1 MKNLVNKMFDFVN
14 KFLLIFT
21 IICFSISLIGAIFF
35 YVNRS
40 YNYLNPV
47 VLILGSIIYLL
58 LLIKLYK
65 FIIKLDEKKKR
76 IIVGILLG
84 LQFVLLIVSSYIIS
98 SIPQVDLIHVLTEI
112 NSLNDTGTILN
123 NTYYSV
129 YPNNRFLL
137 IILYGLQKIIPIS
150 NQILF
155 SLLGTICISVM
166 SLFTYKTVNKVW
178 DINKGLLSLFI
189 CVLSP
194 IFYLYVS
201 YYYTDVLM
209 LPFASTLLYLIVKT
223 KNEENLKFNV
233 LYGLLIGIIA
243 IIGYKIRAVII
254 FILVAYFV
262 YLIFIKKILIV
273 LKKFVPIIIGAIL
286 TITCISTI
294 ENNFFTNVNVDKE
307 FPMTHWI
314 MMGVNEKSNGYYSQ
328 DDYNLSSSASNV
340 SERTDLNIKEIKNR
354 LSDLGL
360 FGTVKLL
367 VVKLVSVWGKG
378 DYSYQKYLEL
388 VNNFNP
394 SYRYLLED
402 KNIFINYLL
411 QFSKIVV
418 IFMAI
423 ISLINIYKS
432 GKKSIIAISLFA
444 AVFFYLVWE
453 VCPRYGLSFLP
464 WLILI
469 GTCSYDTLNI
479 NYEKFKFYKY
489 FKWIILALTLALFA
503 FGFNKYTGI
512 SYKENMVAKDS
523 VSKAKYI
530 SLNKEMVITQT
541 LDLYDTFN
549 KIRLKFRFN
558 EIEENTTYKLELLNQ
573 LNEILYKQEF
583 KTNELKNNKYT
594 VFNLDKTYEKGKY
607 IIKLSSDSSSNLE
620 VYVAYKEKFDY
631 YPDGILEVNGKE
643 ETGDLMF
650 EVVNNEE
657 REIYTYLEYVTI
669 MILTLGMEVI
679 VLFRKKEEVNEEK

>member
-1 MKNLVNKMFDFVN
+1 MKNLVNKMFNFVN

-35 YVNRS
+35 YTNRS
-40 YNYLNPV
+40 YDYLNPL
-47 VLILGSIIYLL
+47 VLIVGSIVYLL

-65 FIIKLDEKKKR
+65 VIIKLDDKKKK

-84 LQFVLLIVSSYIIS
+84 LQFILLLISAFVIS
-98 SIPQVDLIHVLTEI
+98 SIPQVDLIHILTEI
-112 NSLNDTGTILN
+112 NSLNDTGSILN
-123 NTYYSV
+123 SVYYSV

-155 SLLGTICISVM
+155 SLLSTICISVM
-166 SLFTYKTVNKVW
+166 SLFTYKTVNKVLNL
-178 DINKGLLSLFI
+178 NKGLLSLFI

-209 LPFASTLLYLIVKT
+209 LPFASILIYLIVKT
-223 KNEENLKFNV
+223 KDEKNLKSNV

-243 IIGYKIRAVII
+243 IIGYKIRAVAI

-262 YLIFIKKILIV
+262 YLIFTKKILIV
-273 LKKFVPIIIGAIL
+273 LKKFAPIIIGAIL
-286 TITCISTI
+286 TITCIDTI
-294 ENNFFTNVNVDKE
+294 ENKFFTNVNVDKE

-314 MMGVNEKSNGYYSQ
+314 MMGVNEKSYGYYSQ

-354 LSDLGL
+354 LSDLGP

-388 VNNFNP
+388 VNDFNP
-394 SYRYLLED
+394 SYSYLLED
-402 KNIFINYLL
+402 KNIVINYLL

-418 IFMAI
+418 MFMAI

-432 GKKSIIAISLFA
+432 GKKSIIAISLFG

-469 GTCSYDTLNI
+469 GTCSYDTLNT

-489 FKWIILALTLALFA
+489 FKCIILVLTLALFA
-503 FGFNKYTGI
+503 FSFNKYTGI
-512 SYKENMVAKDS
+512 SYKENIVAKDS
-523 VSKAKYI
+523 VTNVKYI
-530 SLNKEMVITQT
+530 SLNKEAVITQT
-541 LDLYDTFN
+541 LDLYDSFN
-549 KIRLKFRFN
+549 KIRLKFKVN
-558 EIEENTTYKLELLNQ
+558 EIDDATYKLELITK
-573 LNEILYKQEF
+573 NEVVYEKEF
-583 KTNELKNNKYT
+583 KKNDLKDKKYT
-594 VFNLDKTYEKGKY
+594 DFYLDKTYEGGSY
-607 IIKLSSDSSSNLE
+607 TLRLSSDSTSDLE
-620 VYVAYKEKFDY
+620 VYIAYKEKFDY
-631 YPDGILEVNGKE
+631 YPNGILEVNKKE

-657 REIYTYLEYVTI
+657 RGIYTYLEYMTI

>member
-1 MKNLVNKMFDFVN
+1 MKNLVNKMFNFVN

-35 YVNRS
+35 YTNRS
-40 YNYLNPV
+40 YDYLNPL
-47 VLILGSIIYLL
+47 VLIVGSIVYLL

-65 FIIKLDEKKKR
+65 VIIKLDDKKKK

-84 LQFVLLIVSSYIIS
+84 LQFILLLISAFVIS
-98 SIPQVDLIHVLTEI
+98 SIPQVDLIHILTEI
-112 NSLNDTGTILN
+112 NSLNDTGSILN
-123 NTYYSV
+123 NVYYSV

-155 SLLGTICISVM
+155 SLLSTICISVM
-166 SLFTYKTVNKVW
+166 SLFTYKTVNKVL
-178 DINKGLLSLFI
+178 DLNKGLLSLFI

-209 LPFASTLLYLIVKT
+209 LPFASILIYLIVKT
-223 KNEENLKFNV
+223 KDEKNLKSNV

-243 IIGYKIRAVII
+243 IIGYKIRAVAI

-262 YLIFIKKILIV
+262 YLIFTKKILIV
-273 LKKFVPIIIGAIL
+273 LKKFAPIIIGAIL
-286 TITCISTI
+286 TITCIDTI
-294 ENNFFTNVNVDKE
+294 ENKFFTNVNVDKE

-314 MMGVNEKSNGYYSQ
+314 MMGVNEKSYGYYSQ

-354 LSDLGL
+354 LSDLGP

-388 VNNFNP
+388 VNDFNP
-394 SYRYLLED
+394 SYSYLLED
-402 KNIFINYLL
+402 KNIVINYLL

-418 IFMAI
+418 MFMAI

-432 GKKSIIAISLFA
+432 GKKSIIAISLFG

-469 GTCSYDTLNI
+469 GTCSYDTLNT

-489 FKWIILALTLALFA
+489 FKCIILVLTLALFA
-503 FGFNKYTGI
+503 FSFNKYTGI
-512 SYKENMVAKDS
+512 SYKENIVAKDS
-523 VSKAKYI
+523 VNNVKYI
-530 SLNKEMVITQT
+530 SLNKEAVITQT
-541 LDLYDTFN
+541 LDLYDSFN
-549 KIRLKFRFN
+549 KIRLKFKVN
-558 EIEENTTYKLELLNQ
+558 EIDDATYKLELITK
-573 LNEILYKQEF
+573 NEVVYEKDF
-583 KTNELKNNKYT
+583 KKNDLEDKKYT
-594 VFNLDKTYEKGKY
+594 DFYLDKTYEGGSY
-607 IIKLSSDSSSNLE
+607 TVRLSSDSTSDLE
-620 VYVAYKEKFDY
+620 VYIAYKEKFDY
-631 YPDGILEVNGKE
+631 YPNGILEVNKKE

-657 REIYTYLEYVTI
+657 RGIYTYLEYMTI

>member
-1 MKNLVNKMFDFVN
+1 MKNLVNKMFNFVN

-35 YVNRS
+35 YTNRS
-40 YNYLNPV
+40 YDYLNPL
-47 VLILGSIIYLL
+47 VLIVGSIVYLL

-65 FIIKLDEKKKR
+65 VIIKLDDKKKK

-84 LQFVLLIVSSYIIS
+84 LQFILLLISAFVIS
-98 SIPQVDLIHVLTEI
+98 SIPQVDLIHILTEI
-112 NSLNDTGTILN
+112 NSLNDTGSILN
-123 NTYYSV
+123 SVYYSV

-155 SLLGTICISVM
+155 SLLSTICISVM
-166 SLFTYKTVNKVW
+166 SLFTYKTVNKVLNL
-178 DINKGLLSLFI
+178 NKGLLSLFI

-209 LPFASTLLYLIVKT
+209 LPFASILIYLIVKT
-223 KNEENLKFNV
+223 KDEKNLKSNV

-243 IIGYKIRAVII
+243 IIGYKIRAVAI

-262 YLIFIKKILIV
+262 YLIFTKKILIV
-273 LKKFVPIIIGAIL
+273 LKKFAPIIIGAIL
-286 TITCISTI
+286 TITCIGTI
-294 ENNFFTNVNVDKE
+294 ENKFFTNVNVDKE

-314 MMGVNEKSNGYYSQ
+314 MMGVNEKSYGYYSE

-354 LSDLGL
+354 LSDLGP

-388 VNNFNP
+388 VNDFNP
-394 SYRYLLED
+394 SYSYLLED
-402 KNIFINYLL
+402 KNIVINYLL

-418 IFMAI
+418 MFMAI

-432 GKKSIIAISLFA
+432 GKKSIIAISLFG

-469 GTCSYDTLNI
+469 GTCSYDTLNT

-489 FKWIILALTLALFA
+489 FKCIILVLTLALFA
-503 FGFNKYTGI
+503 FSFNKYTGI
-512 SYKENMVAKDS
+512 SYKENIVAKDS
-523 VSKAKYI
+523 VTNVKYI
-530 SLNKEMVITQT
+530 SLNKEAVITQT
-541 LDLYDTFN
+541 LDLYDSFN
-549 KIRLKFRFN
+549 KIRLKFKVN
-558 EIEENTTYKLELLNQ
+558 EIDDATYKLELITK
-573 LNEILYKQEF
+573 NEVVYEKDF
-583 KTNELKNNKYT
+583 KKNDLEDKKYT
-594 VFNLDKTYEKGKY
+594 DFYLDKTYEGGSY
-607 IIKLSSDSSSNLE
+607 TVRLSSDSTSDLE
-620 VYVAYKEKFDY
+620 VYIAYKEKFDY
-631 YPDGILEVNGKE
+631 YPNGILEVNKKE

-657 REIYTYLEYVTI
+657 RGIYTYLEYMTI

>member
-1 MKNLVNKMFDFVN
+1 MKNLVNKMFNFIN

-21 IICFSISLIGAIFF
+21 IICFSVSLIGAIFF
-35 YVNRS
+35 YTNRS
-40 YNYLNPV
+40 YDYLNPL
-47 VLILGSIIYLL
+47 VLIVGSIVYLL

-65 FIIKLDEKKKR
+65 VIIKLDDKKKK

-84 LQFVLLIVSSYIIS
+84 LQFILLLISAFVIS
-98 SIPQVDLIHVLTEI
+98 SIPQVDLIHILTEI
-112 NSLNDTGTILN
+112 NSLNDTGSILN
-123 NTYYSV
+123 SVYYSV

-137 IILYGLQKIIPIS
+137 IILYGLQEIIPIS

-155 SLLGTICISVM
+155 SLLSTICISVM
-166 SLFTYKTVNKVW
+166 SLFTYKTVNKVLNL
-178 DINKGLLSLFI
+178 NKGLLSLFI

-209 LPFASTLLYLIVKT
+209 LPFASILIYLIVKT
-223 KNEENLKFNV
+223 KDEKNLKSNV

-243 IIGYKIRAVII
+243 IIGYKIRAVAI

-262 YLIFIKKILIV
+262 YLIFTKKILIV
-273 LKKFVPIIIGAIL
+273 LKKFAPIIIGAIL
-286 TITCISTI
+286 TITCIDTI
-294 ENNFFTNVNVDKE
+294 ENKFFTNVNVDKE

-314 MMGVNEKSNGYYSQ
+314 MMGVNEKSYGYYSQ

-354 LSDLGL
+354 LSDLGP

-394 SYRYLLED
+394 SYSYLLED
-402 KNIFINYLL
+402 KNIVINYLL

-418 IFMAI
+418 MFMAI

-432 GKKSIIAISLFA
+432 GKKSIIAISLFG

-469 GTCSYDTLNI
+469 GTCSYDTLNT

-489 FKWIILALTLALFA
+489 FKCIILVLTLALFA
-503 FGFNKYTGI
+503 FSFNKYTGI
-512 SYKENMVAKDS
+512 SYKENIVAKDS
-523 VSKAKYI
+523 VTKVKYI
-530 SLNKEMVITQT
+530 SLNKEAVITQT
-541 LDLYDTFN
+541 VDLYDNFN
-549 KIRLKFRFN
+549 KIRLKFKVN
-558 EIEENTTYKLELLNQ
+558 EIDDATYKLELITK
-573 LNEILYKQEF
+573 NEVVYEKDF
-583 KTNELKNNKYT
+583 KKNDLKDKKYT
-594 VFNLDKTYEKGKY
+594 DFYLDKTYEGGSY
-607 IIKLSSDSSSNLE
+607 TVRLSSDSASDLE
-620 VYVAYKEKFDY
+620 VYIAYKEKFDY
-631 YPDGILEVNGKE
+631 YPNGILEVNEKE

-657 REIYTYLEYVTI
+657 RGIYTYLEYMTI

>member
-1 MKNLVNKMFDFVN
+1 MKNLVNKMFNFVN

-35 YVNRS
+35 YTNRS
-40 YNYLNPV
+40 YDYLNPL
-47 VLILGSIIYLL
+47 VLIVGSIVYLL

-65 FIIKLDEKKKR
+65 VIIKLDDKKKK

-84 LQFVLLIVSSYIIS
+84 LQFILLLISAFVIS
-98 SIPQVDLIHVLTEI
+98 SIPQVDLIHILTEI
-112 NSLNDTGTILN
+112 NSLNDTGSILN
-123 NTYYSV
+123 SVYYSV

-155 SLLGTICISVM
+155 SLLSTICISVM
-166 SLFTYKTVNKVW
+166 SLFTYKTVNKVLNL
-178 DINKGLLSLFI
+178 NKGLLSLFI

-209 LPFASTLLYLIVKT
+209 LPFASILIYLIVKT
-223 KNEENLKFNV
+223 KDEKNLKSNV

-243 IIGYKIRAVII
+243 IIGYKIRAVAI

-262 YLIFIKKILIV
+262 YLIFTKKILIV
-273 LKKFVPIIIGAIL
+273 LKKFAPIIIGAIL
-286 TITCISTI
+286 TITCIDTI
-294 ENNFFTNVNVDKE
+294 ENKFFTNVNVDKE

-314 MMGVNEKSNGYYSQ
+314 MMGVNEKSYGYYSQ

-354 LSDLGL
+354 LSDLGP

-388 VNNFNP
+388 VNDFNP
-394 SYRYLLED
+394 SYSYLLED
-402 KNIFINYLL
+402 KNIVINYLL

-418 IFMAI
+418 MFMAI

-432 GKKSIIAISLFA
+432 GKKSIIAISLFG

-469 GTCSYDTLNI
+469 GTCSYDTLNT

-489 FKWIILALTLALFA
+489 FKCIILVLTLALFA
-503 FGFNKYTGI
+503 FSFNKYTGI
-512 SYKENMVAKDS
+512 SYKENIVAKDS
-523 VSKAKYI
+523 VTNVKYI
-530 SLNKEMVITQT
+530 SLNKEAVITQT
-541 LDLYDTFN
+541 LDLYDSFN
-549 KIRLKFRFN
+549 KIRLKFKVN
-558 EIEENTTYKLELLNQ
+558 EIDDATYKLELITK
-573 LNEILYKQEF
+573 NEVVYEKDF
-583 KTNELKNNKYT
+583 KKNDLEDKKYT
-594 VFNLDKTYEKGKY
+594 DFYLDKTYEGGSY
-607 IIKLSSDSSSNLE
+607 TLRLSSDSTSDLE
-620 VYVAYKEKFDY
+620 VYIAYKEKFDY
-631 YPDGILEVNGKE
+631 YPNGILEVNKKE

-657 REIYTYLEYVTI
+657 RGIYTYLEYMTI

>member
-1 MKNLVNKMFDFVN
+1 MKNLVNKMFNFVN

-35 YVNRS
+35 YTNRS
-40 YNYLNPV
+40 YDYLNPL
-47 VLILGSIIYLL
+47 VLIVGSIVYLL

-65 FIIKLDEKKKR
+65 VIIKLDDKKKK

-84 LQFVLLIVSSYIIS
+84 LQFILLLISAFVIS
-98 SIPQVDLIHVLTEI
+98 SIPQVDLIHILTEI
-112 NSLNDTGTILN
+112 NSLNDTGSILN
-123 NTYYSV
+123 SVYYSV

-137 IILYGLQKIIPIS
+137 IILYGLQKIIPIG

-155 SLLGTICISVM
+155 SLLSTICISVM

-178 DINKGLLSLFI
+178 DLNKGLLSLFI

-209 LPFASTLLYLIVKT
+209 LPFASILIYLIVKT
-223 KNEENLKFNV
+223 KDEKNLKSNV

-243 IIGYKIRAVII
+243 IIGYKIRAVAI

-262 YLIFIKKILIV
+262 YLIFTKKILIV
-273 LKKFVPIIIGAIL
+273 LKKFAPIIIGAIL
-286 TITCISTI
+286 TITCIGTI
-294 ENNFFTNVNVDKE
+294 ENKFFTNVNIDKE

-314 MMGVNEKSNGYYSQ
+314 MMGVNEKSDGYYSQ

-340 SERTDLNIKEIKNR
+340 SERKDLNIKEIKNR
-354 LSDLGL
+354 LSDLGP

-388 VNNFNP
+388 VNDFNP
-394 SYRYLLED
+394 SYSYLLED
-402 KNIFINYLL
+402 KNIVINYLL

-418 IFMAI
+418 MFMAI

-432 GKKSIIAISLFA
+432 GKKSIIAISLFG

-469 GTCSYDTLNI
+469 GTCSYDTLNT

-489 FKWIILALTLALFA
+489 FKCIILVLTLALFA
-503 FGFNKYTGI
+503 FSFNKYTGI
-512 SYKENMVAKDS
+512 SYKENIVAKDS
-523 VSKAKYI
+523 VTNVKYI
-530 SLNKEMVITQT
+530 SLNKEAMITQT
-541 LDLYDTFN
+541 LDLYDSFN
-549 KIRLKFRFN
+549 KIRLKFKVN
-558 EIEENTTYKLELLNQ
+558 EIDDATYKLELITK
-573 LNEILYKQEF
+573 NEVVYEKDF
-583 KTNELKNNKYT
+583 KKNDLKDKKYT
-594 VFNLDKTYEKGKY
+594 DFYLDKTYEGGSY
-607 IIKLSSDSSSNLE
+607 TVRLSSDSTSDLE
-620 VYVAYKEKFDY
+620 VYIAYKEKFDY
-631 YPDGILEVNGKE
+631 YPNGILEVNKKE

-657 REIYTYLEYVTI
+657 RGIYTYLEYMTI

>member
-1 MKNLVNKMFDFVN
+1 MKNLVNKMFNFVN

-35 YVNRS
+35 YTNRS
-40 YNYLNPV
+40 YDYLNPL
-47 VLILGSIIYLL
+47 VLIVGSIVYLL

-65 FIIKLDEKKKR
+65 VIIKLDDKKKK

-84 LQFVLLIVSSYIIS
+84 LQFILLLISAFVIS
-98 SIPQVDLIHVLTEI
+98 SIPQVDLIHILTEI
-112 NSLNDTGTILN
+112 NSLNDTGSILN
-123 NTYYSV
+123 SVYYSV

-155 SLLGTICISVM
+155 SLLSTICISVM
-166 SLFTYKTVNKVW
+166 SLFTYKTVNKVLNL
-178 DINKGLLSLFI
+178 NKGLLSLFI

-201 YYYTDVLM
+201 YSYTDVLM
-209 LPFASTLLYLIVKT
+209 LPFASILIYLIVKT
-223 KNEENLKFNV
+223 KDEKNLKSNV

-243 IIGYKIRAVII
+243 IIGYKIRAVAI

-262 YLIFIKKILIV
+262 YLIFTKKILIV
-273 LKKFVPIIIGAIL
+273 LKKFAPIIIGAIL
-286 TITCISTI
+286 TITCIDTI
-294 ENNFFTNVNVDKE
+294 ENKFFTNVNVDKE

-314 MMGVNEKSNGYYSQ
+314 MMGVNEKSYGYYSQ

-354 LSDLGL
+354 LSDLGP

-388 VNNFNP
+388 VNDFNP
-394 SYRYLLED
+394 SYSYLLED
-402 KNIFINYLL
+402 KNIVINYLL

-418 IFMAI
+418 MFMAI

-432 GKKSIIAISLFA
+432 GKKSIIAISLFG

-469 GTCSYDTLNI
+469 GTCSYDTLNT

-489 FKWIILALTLALFA
+489 FKCIILVLTLALFA
-503 FGFNKYTGI
+503 FSFNKYTGI
-512 SYKENMVAKDS
+512 SYKENIVAKDS
-523 VSKAKYI
+523 VTNVKYI
-530 SLNKEMVITQT
+530 SLNKEAVITQT
-541 LDLYDTFN
+541 LDLYDSFN
-549 KIRLKFRFN
+549 KIRLKFKVN
-558 EIEENTTYKLELLNQ
+558 EIDDATYKLELITK
-573 LNEILYKQEF
+573 NEVVYEKDF
-583 KTNELKNNKYT
+583 KKNDLKNKKYT
-594 VFNLDKTYEKGKY
+594 DFYLDKTYEGGSY
-607 IIKLSSDSSSNLE
+607 TLRLSSDSTSDLE
-620 VYVAYKEKFDY
+620 VYIAYKEKFDY
-631 YPDGILEVNGKE
+631 YPNGILEVNKKE

-657 REIYTYLEYVTI
+657 RGIYTYLEYMTI

>member
-1 MKNLVNKMFDFVN
+1 MKNLVNKMFNFIN

-21 IICFSISLIGAIFF
+21 IICFSVSLIGAIFF
-35 YVNRS
+35 YTNRS
-40 YNYLNPV
+40 YDYLNPL
-47 VLILGSIIYLL
+47 VLIVGSIVYLL

-65 FIIKLDEKKKR
+65 VIIKLDDKKKK

-84 LQFVLLIVSSYIIS
+84 LQFILLLISAFVIS
-98 SIPQVDLIHVLTEI
+98 SIPQVDLIHILTEI
-112 NSLNDTGTILN
+112 NSLNDTGSILN
-123 NTYYSV
+123 SVYYSV

-155 SLLGTICISVM
+155 SLLSTICISVM
-166 SLFTYKTVNKVW
+166 SLFTYKTVNKVLNL
-178 DINKGLLSLFI
+178 NKGLLSLFI

-209 LPFASTLLYLIVKT
+209 LPFASILIYLIVKT
-223 KNEENLKFNV
+223 KDEKNLKSNV

-243 IIGYKIRAVII
+243 IIGYKIRAVAI

-262 YLIFIKKILIV
+262 YLIFTKKILIV
-273 LKKFVPIIIGAIL
+273 LKKFAPIIIGAIL
-286 TITCISTI
+286 TITCIDTI
-294 ENNFFTNVNVDKE
+294 ENKFFTNVNVDKE

-314 MMGVNEKSNGYYSQ
+314 MMGVNEKSYGYYSQ

-354 LSDLGL
+354 LSDLGP

-388 VNNFNP
+388 VNDFNP
-394 SYRYLLED
+394 SYSYLLED
-402 KNIFINYLL
+402 KNIVINYLL

-418 IFMAI
+418 MFMAI

-432 GKKSIIAISLFA
+432 GKKSIIAISLFG

-469 GTCSYDTLNI
+469 GTCSYDTLNT

-489 FKWIILALTLALFA
+489 FKCIILVLTLALFA
-503 FGFNKYTGI
+503 FSFNKYTGI
-512 SYKENMVAKDS
+512 SYKENIVAKDS
-523 VSKAKYI
+523 VTNVKYI
-530 SLNKEMVITQT
+530 SLNKEAVITQT
-541 LDLYDTFN
+541 LDLYDSFN
-549 KIRLKFRFN
+549 KIRLKFKVN
-558 EIEENTTYKLELLNQ
+558 EIDDATYKLELITK
-573 LNEILYKQEF
+573 NEVVYEKDF
-583 KTNELKNNKYT
+583 KKNDLKDKKYT
-594 VFNLDKTYEKGKY
+594 DFYLDKTYEGGSY
-607 IIKLSSDSSSNLE
+607 TLRLSSDSTSDLE
-620 VYVAYKEKFDY
+620 VYIAYKEKFDY
-631 YPDGILEVNGKE
+631 YPNGILEVNKKE

-657 REIYTYLEYVTI
+657 RGIYTYLEYMTI
-669 MILTLGMEVI
+669 MILTLSMEVI

>member
-1 MKNLVNKMFDFVN
+1 MKNLVNKMFNFVN

-35 YVNRS
+35 YTNRS
-40 YNYLNPV
+40 YDYLNPL
-47 VLILGSIIYLL
+47 VLIVGSIVYLL

-65 FIIKLDEKKKR
+65 VIIKLDDKKKK

-84 LQFVLLIVSSYIIS
+84 LQFILLLISAFVIS
-98 SIPQVDLIHVLTEI
+98 SIPQVDLIHILTEI
-112 NSLNDTGTILN
+112 NSLNDTGSILN
-123 NTYYSV
+123 SVYYSV

-155 SLLGTICISVM
+155 SLLSTICISVM

-178 DINKGLLSLFI
+178 DLNKGLLSLFI

-209 LPFASTLLYLIVKT
+209 LPFASILIYLIVKT
-223 KNEENLKFNV
+223 KDEKNLKSNV
-233 LYGLLIGIIA
+233 LYGILIGIIA
-243 IIGYKIRAVII
+243 IIGYKIRAVAI

-262 YLIFIKKILIV
+262 YLIFTKKILIV
-273 LKKFVPIIIGAIL
+273 LKKFAPIIIGAIL
-286 TITCISTI
+286 TITCIGTI
-294 ENNFFTNVNVDKE
+294 ENKFFTNVNVDKE

-314 MMGVNEKSNGYYSQ
+314 MMGVNEKSYGYYSQ

-354 LSDLGL
+354 LSDLGP

-388 VNNFNP
+388 VNDFNP
-394 SYRYLLED
+394 SYSYLLED
-402 KNIFINYLL
+402 KNIVINYLL

-418 IFMAI
+418 MFMAI

-432 GKKSIIAISLFA
+432 GKKSIIAISLFG

-469 GTCSYDTLNI
+469 GTCSYDTLNT

-489 FKWIILALTLALFA
+489 FKCIILVLTLALFA
-503 FGFNKYTGI
+503 FSFNKYTGI
-512 SYKENMVAKDS
+512 SYKENIVAKDS
-523 VSKAKYI
+523 VTNVKYI
-530 SLNKEMVITQT
+530 SLNKEAVITQT
-541 LDLYDTFN
+541 LDLYDSFN
-549 KIRLKFRFN
+549 KIRLKFKVN
-558 EIEENTTYKLELLNQ
+558 EIDDATYKLELITK
-573 LNEILYKQEF
+573 NEVVYEKDF
-583 KTNELKNNKYT
+583 KKNDLKNKKYT
-594 VFNLDKTYEKGKY
+594 DFYLDKTYEGGSY
-607 IIKLSSDSSSNLE
+607 TLRLSSDSTSDLE
-620 VYVAYKEKFDY
+620 VYIAYKEKFDY
-631 YPDGILEVNGKE
+631 YPNGILEVNKKE

-657 REIYTYLEYVTI
+657 RGIYTYLEYMTI

>member
-1 MKNLVNKMFDFVN
+1 MKNLVNKMFNFVN

-35 YVNRS
+35 YTNRS
-40 YNYLNPV
+40 YDYLNPL
-47 VLILGSIIYLL
+47 VLIVGSIVYLL

-65 FIIKLDEKKKR
+65 VIIKLDDKKKK

-84 LQFVLLIVSSYIIS
+84 LQFILLLISAFVIS
-98 SIPQVDLIHVLTEI
+98 SIPQVDLIHILTEI
-112 NSLNDTGTILN
+112 NSLNDTGSILN
-123 NTYYSV
+123 SVYYSV

-155 SLLGTICISVM
+155 SLLSTICISVM

-178 DINKGLLSLFI
+178 DLNKGLLSLFI

-209 LPFASTLLYLIVKT
+209 LPFASILIYLIVKT
-223 KNEENLKFNV
+223 KDEKNLKSNV

-243 IIGYKIRAVII
+243 IIGYKIRAVAI

-262 YLIFIKKILIV
+262 YLIFTKKILIV
-273 LKKFVPIIIGAIL
+273 LKKFAPIIIGTIL
-286 TITCISTI
+286 TITCIDTI
-294 ENNFFTNVNVDKE
+294 ENKFFTNVNVDKE

-314 MMGVNEKSNGYYSQ
+314 MMGVNEKSYGYYSQ

-354 LSDLGL
+354 LSDLGP

-388 VNNFNP
+388 VNDFNP
-394 SYRYLLED
+394 SYSYLLED
-402 KNIFINYLL
+402 KNIVINYLL

-418 IFMAI
+418 MFMAI

-432 GKKSIIAISLFA
+432 GKKSIIAISLFG

-469 GTCSYDTLNI
+469 GTCSYDTLNT

-489 FKWIILALTLALFA
+489 FKCIILVLTLALFA
-503 FGFNKYTGI
+503 FSFNKYTGI
-512 SYKENMVAKDS
+512 SYKENIVAKDS
-523 VSKAKYI
+523 VTNVKYI
-530 SLNKEMVITQT
+530 SLNKEAVITQT
-541 LDLYDTFN
+541 LDLYDSFN
-549 KIRLKFRFN
+549 KIRLKFKVN
-558 EIEENTTYKLELLNQ
+558 EIDDATYKLELITK
-573 LNEILYKQEF
+573 NEVVYEKDF
-583 KTNELKNNKYT
+583 KKNDLKDKKYT
-594 VFNLDKTYEKGKY
+594 DFYLDKTYECGSY
-607 IIKLSSDSSSNLE
+607 TVRLSSDSTSDLE
-620 VYVAYKEKFDY
+620 VYIAYKEKFDY
-631 YPDGILEVNGKE
+631 YPNGILEVNKKE

-657 REIYTYLEYVTI
+657 RGIYTYLEYMTI

>member
-1 MKNLVNKMFDFVN
+1 MKNLVNKMFNFVN

-35 YVNRS
+35 YTNRS
-40 YNYLNPV
+40 YDYLNPL
-47 VLILGSIIYLL
+47 VLIVGSIVYLL

-65 FIIKLDEKKKR
+65 IIIKLDDKKKK

-84 LQFVLLIVSSYIIS
+84 LQFILLLISAFVIS
-98 SIPQVDLIHVLTEI
+98 SIPQVDLIHILTEI
-112 NSLNDTGTILN
+112 NSLNDTGSILN
-123 NTYYSV
+123 SVYYSV

-155 SLLGTICISVM
+155 SLLSTICISVM
-166 SLFTYKTVNKVW
+166 SLFTYKTVNKVL
-178 DINKGLLSLFI
+178 DLNKGLLSLFI

-209 LPFASTLLYLIVKT
+209 LPFASILIYLIVKT
-223 KNEENLKFNV
+223 KDEKNLKSNV

-243 IIGYKIRAVII
+243 IIGYKIRAVAI
-254 FILVAYFV
+254 FILLAYFV
-262 YLIFIKKILIV
+262 YLIFTKKILIV
-273 LKKFVPIIIGAIL
+273 LKKFAPIIIGAIL
-286 TITCISTI
+286 TITCIGTI
-294 ENNFFTNVNVDKE
+294 ENKFFTNVNVDKE

-314 MMGVNEKSNGYYSQ
+314 MMGVNEKSYGYYSQ

-354 LSDLGL
+354 LSDLGPS
-360 FGTVKLL
+360 GTVKLL

-388 VNNFNP
+388 VNDFNP
-394 SYRYLLED
+394 SYSYLLED
-402 KNIFINYLL
+402 KNIVINYLL

-418 IFMAI
+418 MFMAI

-432 GKKSIIAISLFA
+432 GKKSIIAISLFG

-469 GTCSYDTLNI
+469 GTCSYDTLNT

-489 FKWIILALTLALFA
+489 FKCIILVLTLALFA
-503 FGFNKYTGI
+503 FSFNKYTGI
-512 SYKENMVAKDS
+512 SYKENIVAKDS
-523 VSKAKYI
+523 VTNVKYI
-530 SLNKEMVITQT
+530 SLNKEAVITQT
-541 LDLYDTFN
+541 LDLYDSFN
-549 KIRLKFRFN
+549 KIRLKFKVN
-558 EIEENTTYKLELLNQ
+558 EIDDATYKLELITK
-573 LNEILYKQEF
+573 NEVVYEKDF
-583 KTNELKNNKYT
+583 KKNDLEDKKYT
-594 VFNLDKTYEKGKY
+594 DFYLDKTYEGGSY
-607 IIKLSSDSSSNLE
+607 TLRLSSDSTSDLE
-620 VYVAYKEKFDY
+620 VYIAYKEKFDY
-631 YPDGILEVNGKE
+631 YPNGILEVNKKE

-657 REIYTYLEYVTI
+657 RGIYTYLEYMTI

>member
-1 MKNLVNKMFDFVN
+1 MKNLVNKMFNFIN

-35 YVNRS
+35 YTNRS
-40 YNYLNPV
+40 YDYLNPL
-47 VLILGSIIYLL
+47 VLIVGSIVYLL

-65 FIIKLDEKKKR
+65 VIIKLDDKKKK

-84 LQFVLLIVSSYIIS
+84 LQFILLLISAFVIS
-98 SIPQVDLIHVLTEI
+98 SIPQVDLIHILTEI
-112 NSLNDTGTILN
+112 NSLNDTGSILN
-123 NTYYSV
+123 SVYYSV

-155 SLLGTICISVM
+155 SLLSTICISVM
-166 SLFTYKTVNKVW
+166 SLFTYKTVNKVLNL
-178 DINKGLLSLFI
+178 NKGLLSLFI

-209 LPFASTLLYLIVKT
+209 LPFASILIYLIVKT
-223 KNEENLKFNV
+223 KDEKNLKSNV

-243 IIGYKIRAVII
+243 IIGYKIRAVAI

-262 YLIFIKKILIV
+262 YLIFTKKILIV
-273 LKKFVPIIIGAIL
+273 LKKFAPIIIGAIL
-286 TITCISTI
+286 TITCIDTI
-294 ENNFFTNVNVDKE
+294 ENKFFTNVNVDKE

-314 MMGVNEKSNGYYSQ
+314 MMGVNEKSYGYYSQ

-354 LSDLGL
+354 LSDLGP

-388 VNNFNP
+388 VNDFNP
-394 SYRYLLED
+394 SYSYLLED
-402 KNIFINYLL
+402 KNIVINYLL

-418 IFMAI
+418 MFMAI

-432 GKKSIIAISLFA
+432 GKKSIIAISLFG

-469 GTCSYDTLNI
+469 GTCSYDTLNT

-489 FKWIILALTLALFA
+489 FKCIILVLTLALFA
-503 FGFNKYTGI
+503 FSFNKYTGI
-512 SYKENMVAKDS
+512 SYKENIVAKDS
-523 VSKAKYI
+523 VTNVKYI
-530 SLNKEMVITQT
+530 SLNKEAVITQT
-541 LDLYDTFN
+541 LDLYDSFN
-549 KIRLKFRFN
+549 KIRLKFKVN
-558 EIEENTTYKLELLNQ
+558 EIDDATYKLELITK
-573 LNEILYKQEF
+573 NEVVYEKDF
-583 KTNELKNNKYT
+583 KKNDLKDKKYT
-594 VFNLDKTYEKGKY
+594 DFYLDKTYEGGSY
-607 IIKLSSDSSSNLE
+607 TVRLSSDSTSDLE
-620 VYVAYKEKFDY
+620 VYIAYKEKFDY
-631 YPDGILEVNGKE
+631 YPNGILEVNKKE

-657 REIYTYLEYVTI
+657 RGIYTYLEYMTI

>member
-1 MKNLVNKMFDFVN
+1 MKNLVNKMFNFVN

-35 YVNRS
+35 YINRS
-40 YNYLNPV
+40 YDYLNPL
-47 VLILGSIIYLL
+47 VLIVGSIVYLL

-65 FIIKLDEKKKR
+65 VIIKLDDKKKK

-84 LQFVLLIVSSYIIS
+84 LQFVLLLISTFVIS
-98 SIPQVDLIHVLTEI
+98 SIPQVDLIHILTEI
-112 NSLNDTGTILN
+112 NSLNDTGSILN
-123 NTYYSV
+123 NVYYSV

-155 SLLGTICISVM
+155 SLLSTICISVM

-178 DINKGLLSLFI
+178 DLNKGLLSLFI

-194 IFYLYVS
+194 IFYLYAS

-209 LPFASTLLYLIVKT
+209 LPFASILIYLIVKT
-223 KNEENLKFNV
+223 KDEKNLKSNV
-233 LYGLLIGIIA
+233 LYGSLIGIIA
-243 IIGYKIRAVII
+243 IIGYKIRAVAI

-262 YLIFIKKILIV
+262 YLIFTKKTLIV
-273 LKKFVPIIIGAIL
+273 LKKFAPIIIGAIL
-286 TITCISTI
+286 TITCICTI
-294 ENNFFTNVNVDKE
+294 ENKFFTNVNVDKE

-314 MMGVNEKSNGYYSQ
+314 MMGVNEKSYGYYSQ

-354 LSDLGL
+354 LSDLGP

-388 VNNFNP
+388 VNDFNP
-394 SYRYLLED
+394 SYSYLLED
-402 KNIFINYLL
+402 KNIVINYLL

-418 IFMAI
+418 MFMAI

-432 GKKSIIAISLFA
+432 GKKSIIAISLFG

-469 GTCSYDTLNI
+469 GTCSYDTLNT

-489 FKWIILALTLALFA
+489 FKCIILVLTLALFA
-503 FGFNKYTGI
+503 FSFNKYTDI
-512 SYKENMVAKDS
+512 SYKENIVAKDS
-523 VSKAKYI
+523 VTKVKYI
-530 SLNKEMVITQT
+530 SLNKEAVITQT
-541 LDLYDTFN
+541 VDLYDNFN
-549 KIRLKFRFN
+549 KIRLKFKVN
-558 EIEENTTYKLELLNQ
+558 EIDDATYKLELITK
-573 LNEILYKQEF
+573 NEVVYEKDF
-583 KTNELKNNKYT
+583 KKNDLKDKKYT
-594 VFNLDKTYEKGKY
+594 DFYLDKTYEGGSY
-607 IIKLSSDSSSNLE
+607 TVRLSSDSASDLE
-620 VYVAYKEKFDY
+620 VYIAYKEKFDY
-631 YPDGILEVNGKE
+631 YPNGILEVNEKE

-657 REIYTYLEYVTI
+657 RGIYTYLEYMTI

>member
-1 MKNLVNKMFDFVN
+1 MKNLVNKMFNFVN

-35 YVNRS
+35 YTNRS
-40 YNYLNPV
+40 YDYLNPL
-47 VLILGSIIYLL
+47 VLIVGSIVYLL

-65 FIIKLDEKKKR
+65 VIIKLDDKKKK

-84 LQFVLLIVSSYIIS
+84 LQFILLLISAFVIS
-98 SIPQVDLIHVLTEI
+98 SIPQVDLIHILTEI
-112 NSLNDTGTILN
+112 NSLNDTGSILN
-123 NTYYSV
+123 SVYYSV

-137 IILYGLQKIIPIS
+137 IILYGLQKIIPIG

-155 SLLGTICISVM
+155 SLLSTICISVM

-178 DINKGLLSLFI
+178 DLNKGLLSLFI

-209 LPFASTLLYLIVKT
+209 LPFASILIYLIVKT
-223 KNEENLKFNV
+223 KDEKNLKSNV
-233 LYGLLIGIIA
+233 LYGILIGIIA
-243 IIGYKIRAVII
+243 IIGYKIRAVAI

-262 YLIFIKKILIV
+262 YLIFTKKILIV
-273 LKKFVPIIIGAIL
+273 LKKFAPIIIGAIL
-286 TITCISTI
+286 TITCIGTI
-294 ENNFFTNVNVDKE
+294 ENKFFTNVNVDKE

-314 MMGVNEKSNGYYSQ
+314 MMGVNEKSDGYYSQ

-354 LSDLGL
+354 LSDLGP

-388 VNNFNP
+388 VNDFNP
-394 SYRYLLED
+394 SYSYLLED
-402 KNIFINYLL
+402 KNIVINYLL

-418 IFMAI
+418 MFMAI

-432 GKKSIIAISLFA
+432 GKKSIIAISLFG

-469 GTCSYDTLNI
+469 GTCSYDTLNT

-489 FKWIILALTLALFA
+489 FKCIILVLTLALFA
-503 FGFNKYTGI
+503 FSFNKYTGI
-512 SYKENMVAKDS
+512 SYKENIVAKDS
-523 VSKAKYI
+523 VTNVKYI
-530 SLNKEMVITQT
+530 SLNKEAVITQT
-541 LDLYDTFN
+541 LDLYDSFN
-549 KIRLKFRFN
+549 KIRLKFKVN
-558 EIEENTTYKLELLNQ
+558 EIDDATYKLELITK
-573 LNEILYKQEF
+573 NEVVYEKDF
-583 KTNELKNNKYT
+583 KKNDLKDKKYT
-594 VFNLDKTYEKGKY
+594 DFYLDKTYEGGSY
-607 IIKLSSDSSSNLE
+607 TVRLSSDSTSDLE
-620 VYVAYKEKFDY
+620 VYIAYKEKFDY
-631 YPDGILEVNGKE
+631 YPNGILEVNKKE

-657 REIYTYLEYVTI
+657 RGIYTYLEYMTI

>member
-1 MKNLVNKMFDFVN
+1 MKNLVNKMFNFVN

-35 YVNRS
+35 YTNRS
-40 YNYLNPV
+40 YDYLNPL
-47 VLILGSIIYLL
+47 VLIVGSIVYLL

-65 FIIKLDEKKKR
+65 VIIKLDDKKKK

-84 LQFVLLIVSSYIIS
+84 LQFILLLISAFVIS
-98 SIPQVDLIHVLTEI
+98 SIPQVDLIHILTEI
-112 NSLNDTGTILN
+112 NSLNDTGSILN
-123 NTYYSV
+123 SVYYSV

-155 SLLGTICISVM
+155 SLLSTICISVM
-166 SLFTYKTVNKVW
+166 SLFTYKTVNKVLNL
-178 DINKGLLSLFI
+178 NKGLLSLFI

-209 LPFASTLLYLIVKT
+209 LPFASILIYLIVKT
-223 KNEENLKFNV
+223 KDEKNLKSNV

-243 IIGYKIRAVII
+243 IIGYKIRAVAI

-262 YLIFIKKILIV
+262 YLIFTKKILIV
-273 LKKFVPIIIGAIL
+273 LKKFAPIIIGAIL
-286 TITCISTI
+286 TITCIDTI
-294 ENNFFTNVNVDKE
+294 ENKFFTNVNVDKE

-314 MMGVNEKSNGYYSQ
+314 MMGVNEKSYGYYSQ

-354 LSDLGL
+354 LSDLGP

-388 VNNFNP
+388 VNDFNP
-394 SYRYLLED
+394 SYSYLLED
-402 KNIFINYLL
+402 KNIVINYLL

-418 IFMAI
+418 MFMAI

-432 GKKSIIAISLFA
+432 GKKSIIAISLFG

-469 GTCSYDTLNI
+469 GTCSYDTLNT

-489 FKWIILALTLALFA
+489 FKCIILVLTLALFA
-503 FGFNKYTGI
+503 FSFNKYTGI
-512 SYKENMVAKDS
+512 SYKENIVAKDS
-523 VSKAKYI
+523 VTNVKYI
-530 SLNKEMVITQT
+530 SLNKEAVITQT
-541 LDLYDTFN
+541 LDLYDSFN
-549 KIRLKFRFN
+549 KIRLKFKVN
-558 EIEENTTYKLELLNQ
+558 EIDDATYKLELITK
-573 LNEILYKQEF
+573 NEVVYEKDF
-583 KTNELKNNKYT
+583 KKNDLKDKKYT
-594 VFNLDKTYEKGKY
+594 DFYLDKTYEGGSY
-607 IIKLSSDSSSNLE
+607 TLRLSSDSTSDLE
-620 VYVAYKEKFDY
+620 IYIAYKEKFDY
-631 YPDGILEVNGKE
+631 YPNGILEVNKKE

-657 REIYTYLEYVTI
+657 RGIYTYLEYMTI

>member
-1 MKNLVNKMFDFVN
+1 MKNLVNKMFNFVN

-35 YVNRS
+35 YTNRS
-40 YNYLNPV
+40 YDYLNPL
-47 VLILGSIIYLL
+47 VLIVGSIVYLL

-65 FIIKLDEKKKR
+65 VIIKLDDKKKK

-84 LQFVLLIVSSYIIS
+84 LQFILLLISAFVIS
-98 SIPQVDLIHVLTEI
+98 SIPQVDLIHILTEI
-112 NSLNDTGTILN
+112 NSLNDTGSILN
-123 NTYYSV
+123 SVYYSV

-155 SLLGTICISVM
+155 SLLSTICISVM
-166 SLFTYKTVNKVW
+166 SLFTYKTVNKVLNL
-178 DINKGLLSLFI
+178 NKGLLSLFI

-209 LPFASTLLYLIVKT
+209 LPFASILIYLIVKT
-223 KNEENLKFNV
+223 KDEKNLKSNV

-243 IIGYKIRAVII
+243 IIGYKIRAVAI

-262 YLIFIKKILIV
+262 YLIFTKKILIV
-273 LKKFVPIIIGAIL
+273 LKKFAPIIIGAIL
-286 TITCISTI
+286 TITCIGTI
-294 ENNFFTNVNVDKE
+294 ENKFFTNVNVDKE

-314 MMGVNEKSNGYYSQ
+314 MMGVNEKSYGYYSQ

-354 LSDLGL
+354 LSDLGP

-388 VNNFNP
+388 VNDFNP
-394 SYRYLLED
+394 SYSYLLED
-402 KNIFINYLL
+402 KNIVINYLL

-418 IFMAI
+418 MFMAI

-432 GKKSIIAISLFA
+432 GKKSIIAISLFG

-469 GTCSYDTLNI
+469 GTCSYDTLNT

-489 FKWIILALTLALFA
+489 FKCIILVLTLALFA
-503 FGFNKYTGI
+503 FSFNKYTGI
-512 SYKENMVAKDS
+512 SYKENIVAKDS
-523 VSKAKYI
+523 VTNVKYI
-530 SLNKEMVITQT
+530 SLNKEAVITQT
-541 LDLYDTFN
+541 LDLYDSFN
-549 KIRLKFRFN
+549 KIRLKFKVN
-558 EIEENTTYKLELLNQ
+558 EIDDATYKLELITK
-573 LNEILYKQEF
+573 NEVVYEKDF
-583 KTNELKNNKYT
+583 KKNDLEDKKYT
-594 VFNLDKTYEKGKY
+594 DFYLDKTYEGGSY
-607 IIKLSSDSSSNLE
+607 TVRLSSDSTSDLE
-620 VYVAYKEKFDY
+620 VYIAYKEKFDY
-631 YPDGILEVNGKE
+631 YPNGILEVNKKE

-657 REIYTYLEYVTI
+657 RGIYTYLEYMTI

>member
-1 MKNLVNKMFDFVN
+1 MKNLVNKMFNFVN

-35 YVNRS
+35 YINRS
-40 YNYLNPV
+40 YDYLNPL
-47 VLILGSIIYLL
+47 VLIVGSIVYLL

-65 FIIKLDEKKKR
+65 VIIKLDDKKKKK
-76 IIVGILLG
+76 IVGILLG
-84 LQFVLLIVSSYIIS
+84 LQFVLLLISTFVIS
-98 SIPQVDLIHVLTEI
+98 SIPQVDLIHILTEI
-112 NSLNDTGTILN
+112 NSLNDTGSILN
-123 NTYYSV
+123 NVYYSV

-155 SLLGTICISVM
+155 SLLSTICISVM

-178 DINKGLLSLFI
+178 DLNKGLLSLFI

-209 LPFASTLLYLIVKT
+209 LPFASILIYLIVKT
-223 KNEENLKFNV
+223 KDEKNLKSNV
-233 LYGLLIGIIA
+233 LYGSLIGIIA
-243 IIGYKIRAVII
+243 IIGYKIRAVAI

-262 YLIFIKKILIV
+262 YLIFTKKTLIV
-273 LKKFVPIIIGAIL
+273 LKKFAPIIIGAIL
-286 TITCISTI
+286 TITCICTI
-294 ENNFFTNVNVDKE
+294 ENKFFTNVNVDKE

-314 MMGVNEKSNGYYSQ
+314 MMGVNEKSYGYYSQ

-354 LSDLGL
+354 LSDLGP

-388 VNNFNP
+388 VNDFNP
-394 SYRYLLED
+394 SYSYLLED
-402 KNIFINYLL
+402 KNIVINYLL

-418 IFMAI
+418 MFMAI

-432 GKKSIIAISLFA
+432 GKKSIIAISLFG

-469 GTCSYDTLNI
+469 GTCSYDTLNT

-489 FKWIILALTLALFA
+489 FKCIILVLTLALFA
-503 FGFNKYTGI
+503 FSFNKYTGI
-512 SYKENMVAKDS
+512 SYKENIVAKDS
-523 VSKAKYI
+523 VTKVKYI
-530 SLNKEMVITQT
+530 SLNKEAVITQT
-541 LDLYDTFN
+541 VDLYDNFN
-549 KIRLKFRFN
+549 KIRLKFKVN
-558 EIEENTTYKLELLNQ
+558 EIDDATYKLELITK
-573 LNEILYKQEF
+573 NEVVYEKDF
-583 KTNELKNNKYT
+583 KKNDLKNKKYT
-594 VFNLDKTYEKGKY
+594 DFYLDKTYECGSY
-607 IIKLSSDSSSNLE
+607 TVRLSSDSTSDLE
-620 VYVAYKEKFDY
+620 VYIAYKEKFDY
-631 YPDGILEVNGKE
+631 YPNGILEVNEKE

-657 REIYTYLEYVTI
+657 RGIYTYLEYMTI

>member
-1 MKNLVNKMFDFVN
+1 MKNLVNKMFNFVN

-35 YVNRS
+35 YTNRS
-40 YNYLNPV
+40 YDYLNPL
-47 VLILGSIIYLL
+47 VLIVGSIVYLL

-65 FIIKLDEKKKR
+65 VIIKLDDKKKK

-84 LQFVLLIVSSYIIS
+84 LQFILLLISAFVIS
-98 SIPQVDLIHVLTEI
+98 SIPQVDLIHILTEI
-112 NSLNDTGTILN
+112 NSLNDTGSILN
-123 NTYYSV
+123 SVYYSV

-137 IILYGLQKIIPIS
+137 IILYGLQKIIPIG

-155 SLLGTICISVM
+155 SLLSTICISVM
-166 SLFTYKTVNKVW
+166 SLFTYKTVNKVL
-178 DINKGLLSLFI
+178 DLNKGLLSLFI

-209 LPFASTLLYLIVKT
+209 LPFASILIYLIVKT
-223 KNEENLKFNV
+223 KDEKNLKSNV
-233 LYGLLIGIIA
+233 LYGILIGIIA
-243 IIGYKIRAVII
+243 IIGYKIRAVAI

-262 YLIFIKKILIV
+262 YLIFTKKILIV
-273 LKKFVPIIIGAIL
+273 LKKFAPIIIGAIL
-286 TITCISTI
+286 TITCIGTI
-294 ENNFFTNVNVDKE
+294 ENKFFTNVNVDKE

-314 MMGVNEKSNGYYSQ
+314 MMGVNEKSYGYYSE

-354 LSDLGL
+354 LSDLGP

-388 VNNFNP
+388 VNDFNP
-394 SYRYLLED
+394 SYSYLLED
-402 KNIFINYLL
+402 KNIVINYLL

-418 IFMAI
+418 MFMAI

-432 GKKSIIAISLFA
+432 GKKSIIAISLFG

-469 GTCSYDTLNI
+469 GTCSYDTLNT

-489 FKWIILALTLALFA
+489 FKCIILVLTLALFA
-503 FGFNKYTGI
+503 FSFNKYTGI
-512 SYKENMVAKDS
+512 SYKENIVAKDS
-523 VSKAKYI
+523 VTNVKYI
-530 SLNKEMVITQT
+530 SLNKEAIITQT
-541 LDLYDTFN
+541 LDLYDSFN
-549 KIRLKFRFN
+549 KIRLKFKVN
-558 EIEENTTYKLELLNQ
+558 EIDDATYKLELITK
-573 LNEILYKQEF
+573 NEVVYEKDF
-583 KTNELKNNKYT
+583 KKNDLKNKKYT
-594 VFNLDKTYEKGKY
+594 DFYLDKTYEGGSY
-607 IIKLSSDSSSNLE
+607 TVRLSSDSTSDLE
-620 VYVAYKEKFDY
+620 VYIAYKEKFDY
-631 YPDGILEVNGKE
+631 YPNGILEVNKKE

-657 REIYTYLEYVTI
+657 RGIYTYLEYMTI

>member
-1 MKNLVNKMFDFVN
+1 MKNLVNKMFNFVN

-35 YVNRS
+35 YTNRS
-40 YNYLNPV
+40 YDYLNPL
-47 VLILGSIIYLL
+47 VLIVGSIVYLL

-65 FIIKLDEKKKR
+65 VIIKLDDKKKK

-84 LQFVLLIVSSYIIS
+84 LQFILLLISAFVIS
-98 SIPQVDLIHVLTEI
+98 SIPQVDLIHILTEI
-112 NSLNDTGTILN
+112 NSLNDTGSILN
-123 NTYYSV
+123 SVYYSV

-155 SLLGTICISVM
+155 SLLSTICISVM

-178 DINKGLLSLFI
+178 DLNKGLLSLFI

-209 LPFASTLLYLIVKT
+209 LPFASILIYLIVKT
-223 KNEENLKFNV
+223 KDEKNLKSNV
-233 LYGLLIGIIA
+233 LYGILIGIIA
-243 IIGYKIRAVII
+243 IIGYKIRAVAI

-262 YLIFIKKILIV
+262 YLIFTKKILIV
-273 LKKFVPIIIGAIL
+273 LKKFAPIIIGAIL
-286 TITCISTI
+286 TITCIDTI
-294 ENNFFTNVNVDKE
+294 ENKFFTNVNVDKE

-314 MMGVNEKSNGYYSQ
+314 MMGVNEKSYGYYSE

-354 LSDLGL
+354 LSDLGP

-388 VNNFNP
+388 VNDFNP
-394 SYRYLLED
+394 SYSYLLED
-402 KNIFINYLL
+402 KNIVINYLL

-418 IFMAI
+418 MFMAI

-432 GKKSIIAISLFA
+432 GKKSIIAISLFG

-469 GTCSYDTLNI
+469 GTCSYDTLNT

-489 FKWIILALTLALFA
+489 FKCIILVLTLALFA
-503 FGFNKYTGI
+503 FSFNKYTGI
-512 SYKENMVAKDS
+512 SYKENIVAKDS
-523 VSKAKYI
+523 VTNVKYI
-530 SLNKEMVITQT
+530 SLNKEAVITQT
-541 LDLYDTFN
+541 LDLYDSFN
-549 KIRLKFRFN
+549 KIRLKFKVN
-558 EIEENTTYKLELLNQ
+558 EIDDATYKLELITK
-573 LNEILYKQEF
+573 NEVVYEKDF
-583 KTNELKNNKYT
+583 KKNDLEDKKYT
-594 VFNLDKTYEKGKY
+594 DFYLDKTYEGGSY
-607 IIKLSSDSSSNLE
+607 TVRLSSDSTSDLE
-620 VYVAYKEKFDY
+620 VYIAYKEKFDY
-631 YPDGILEVNGKE
+631 YPNGILEVNKKE

-657 REIYTYLEYVTI
+657 RGIYTYLEYMTI

>member
-1 MKNLVNKMFDFVN
+1 MKNLVNKMFNFVN

-35 YVNRS
+35 YTNRS
-40 YNYLNPV
+40 YDYLNPL
-47 VLILGSIIYLL
+47 VLIVGSIVYLL

-65 FIIKLDEKKKR
+65 VIIKLDDKKKK

-84 LQFVLLIVSSYIIS
+84 LQFILLLISAFVIS
-98 SIPQVDLIHVLTEI
+98 SIPQVDLIHILTEI
-112 NSLNDTGTILN
+112 NSLNDTGSILN
-123 NTYYSV
+123 SVYYSV

-137 IILYGLQKIIPIS
+137 IILYGLQKIIPIG

-155 SLLGTICISVM
+155 SLLSTICISVM
-166 SLFTYKTVNKVW
+166 SLFTYKTVNKVL
-178 DINKGLLSLFI
+178 DLNKGLLSLFI

-209 LPFASTLLYLIVKT
+209 LPFASILIYLIVKT
-223 KNEENLKFNV
+223 KDEKNLKSNV
-233 LYGLLIGIIA
+233 LYGILIGIIA
-243 IIGYKIRAVII
+243 IIGYKIRAVAI

-262 YLIFIKKILIV
+262 YLIFTKKILIV
-273 LKKFVPIIIGAIL
+273 LKKFAPIIIGAIL
-286 TITCISTI
+286 TITCIGTI
-294 ENNFFTNVNVDKE
+294 ENKFFTNVNVDKE

-314 MMGVNEKSNGYYSQ
+314 MMGVNEKSYGYYSQ

-354 LSDLGL
+354 LSDLGP

-388 VNNFNP
+388 VNDFNP
-394 SYRYLLED
+394 SYSYLLED
-402 KNIFINYLL
+402 KNIVINYLL

-418 IFMAI
+418 MFMAI

-432 GKKSIIAISLFA
+432 GKKSIIAISLFG

-469 GTCSYDTLNI
+469 GTCSYDTLNT

-489 FKWIILALTLALFA
+489 FKCIILVLTLALFA
-503 FGFNKYTGI
+503 FSFNKYTGI
-512 SYKENMVAKDS
+512 SYKENIVAKDS
-523 VSKAKYI
+523 VTNVKYI
-530 SLNKEMVITQT
+530 SLNKEAVITQT
-541 LDLYDTFN
+541 LDLYDSFN
-549 KIRLKFRFN
+549 KIRLKFKVN
-558 EIEENTTYKLELLNQ
+558 EIDDATYKLELITK
-573 LNEILYKQEF
+573 NEVVYEKDF
-583 KTNELKNNKYT
+583 KKNDLKNKKYT
-594 VFNLDKTYEKGKY
+594 DFYLDKTYECGSY
-607 IIKLSSDSSSNLE
+607 TVRLSSDSTSDLE
-620 VYVAYKEKFDY
+620 VYIAYKEKFDY
-631 YPDGILEVNGKE
+631 YPNGILEVNKKE

-657 REIYTYLEYVTI
+657 RGIYTYLEYMTI

>member
-1 MKNLVNKMFDFVN
+1 MKNLVNKMFNFVN

-35 YVNRS
+35 YTNRS
-40 YNYLNPV
+40 YDYLNPL
-47 VLILGSIIYLL
+47 VLIVGSIVYLL

-65 FIIKLDEKKKR
+65 VIIKLDDKKKK

-84 LQFVLLIVSSYIIS
+84 LQFILLLISAFVIS
-98 SIPQVDLIHVLTEI
+98 SIPQVDLIHILTEI
-112 NSLNDTGTILN
+112 NSLNDTGSILN
-123 NTYYSV
+123 SVYYSV

-137 IILYGLQKIIPIS
+137 IILYGLQKIIPIG

-155 SLLGTICISVM
+155 SLLSTICISVM

-178 DINKGLLSLFI
+178 DLNKGLLSLFI

-209 LPFASTLLYLIVKT
+209 LPFASILIYLIVKT
-223 KNEENLKFNV
+223 KDEKNLKSNV

-243 IIGYKIRAVII
+243 IIGYKIRAVAI

-262 YLIFIKKILIV
+262 YLIFTKKILIV
-273 LKKFVPIIIGAIL
+273 LKKFAPIIIGAIL
-286 TITCISTI
+286 TITCIGTI
-294 ENNFFTNVNVDKE
+294 ENKFFTNVNVDKE

-314 MMGVNEKSNGYYSQ
+314 MMGVNEKSYGYYSQ

-354 LSDLGL
+354 LSDLGP

-388 VNNFNP
+388 VNDFNP
-394 SYRYLLED
+394 SYSYLLED
-402 KNIFINYLL
+402 KNIVINYLL

-418 IFMAI
+418 MFMAI

-432 GKKSIIAISLFA
+432 GKKSIIAISLFG

-469 GTCSYDTLNI
+469 GTCSYDTLNT

-489 FKWIILALTLALFA
+489 FKCIILVLTLALFA
-503 FGFNKYTGI
+503 FSFNKYTGI
-512 SYKENMVAKDS
+512 SYKENIVAKDS
-523 VSKAKYI
+523 VTNVKYI
-530 SLNKEMVITQT
+530 SLNKEAVITQT
-541 LDLYDTFN
+541 LDLYDSFN
-549 KIRLKFRFN
+549 KIRLKFKVN
-558 EIEENTTYKLELLNQ
+558 EIDDATYKLELITK
-573 LNEILYKQEF
+573 NEVVYEKDF
-583 KTNELKNNKYT
+583 KKNDLEDKKYT
-594 VFNLDKTYEKGKY
+594 DFYLDKTYEGGSY
-607 IIKLSSDSSSNLE
+607 TVRLSSDSTSDLE
-620 VYVAYKEKFDY
+620 VYIAYKEKFDY
-631 YPDGILEVNGKE
+631 YPNGILEVNKKE

-657 REIYTYLEYVTI
+657 RGIYTYLEYMTI

>member
-1 MKNLVNKMFDFVN
+1 MKNLVNKMFNFVN

-35 YVNRS
+35 YTNRS
-40 YNYLNPV
+40 YDYLNPL
-47 VLILGSIIYLL
+47 VLIVGSIVYLL

-65 FIIKLDEKKKR
+65 VIIKLDDKKKK

-84 LQFVLLIVSSYIIS
+84 LQFILLLISAFVIS
-98 SIPQVDLIHVLTEI
+98 SIPQVDLIHILTEI
-112 NSLNDTGTILN
+112 ISLNDTGSILN
-123 NTYYSV
+123 SVYYSV

-155 SLLGTICISVM
+155 SLLSTICISVM

-178 DINKGLLSLFI
+178 DLNKGLLSLFI

-209 LPFASTLLYLIVKT
+209 LPFASILIYLIVKT
-223 KNEENLKFNV
+223 KDEKNLKSNV

-243 IIGYKIRAVII
+243 IIGYKIRAVAI

-262 YLIFIKKILIV
+262 YLIFTKKILIV
-273 LKKFVPIIIGAIL
+273 LKKFAPIIIGAIL
-286 TITCISTI
+286 TITCIDTI
-294 ENNFFTNVNVDKE
+294 ENKFFTNVNVDKE

-314 MMGVNEKSNGYYSQ
+314 MMGVNEKSDGYYSQ

-354 LSDLGL
+354 LSDLGP

-388 VNNFNP
+388 VNDFNP
-394 SYRYLLED
+394 SYSYLLED
-402 KNIFINYLL
+402 KNIVINYLL

-418 IFMAI
+418 MFMAI

-432 GKKSIIAISLFA
+432 GKKSIIAISLFG

-469 GTCSYDTLNI
+469 GTCSYDTLNT

-489 FKWIILALTLALFA
+489 FKCIILVLTLALFA
-503 FGFNKYTGI
+503 FSFNKYTGI
-512 SYKENMVAKDS
+512 SYKENIVAKDS
-523 VSKAKYI
+523 VTNVKYI
-530 SLNKEMVITQT
+530 SLNKEAVITQT
-541 LDLYDTFN
+541 LDLYDSFN
-549 KIRLKFRFN
+549 KIRLKFKVN
-558 EIEENTTYKLELLNQ
+558 EIDDATYKLELITK
-573 LNEILYKQEF
+573 NEVVYEKDF
-583 KTNELKNNKYT
+583 KKNDLEDKKYT
-594 VFNLDKTYEKGKY
+594 DFYLDKTYEGGSY
-607 IIKLSSDSSSNLE
+607 TVRLSSDSTSDLE
-620 VYVAYKEKFDY
+620 VYIAYKEKFDY
-631 YPDGILEVNGKE
+631 YPNGILEVNKKE

-657 REIYTYLEYVTI
+657 RGIYTYLEYMTI

>member
-1 MKNLVNKMFDFVN
+1 MKNLVNKMFNFVN

-35 YVNRS
+35 YTNRS
-40 YNYLNPV
+40 YDYLNPL
-47 VLILGSIIYLL
+47 VLIVGSIVYLL

-65 FIIKLDEKKKR
+65 VIIKLDDKKKK

-84 LQFVLLIVSSYIIS
+84 LQFILLLISAFVIS
-98 SIPQVDLIHVLTEI
+98 SIPQVDLIHILTEI
-112 NSLNDTGTILN
+112 NSLNDTGSILN
-123 NTYYSV
+123 SVYYSV

-137 IILYGLQKIIPIS
+137 IILYGLQKIIPIG

-155 SLLGTICISVM
+155 SLLSTICISVM

-178 DINKGLLSLFI
+178 DLNKGLLSLFI

-209 LPFASTLLYLIVKT
+209 LPFASILIYLIVKT
-223 KNEENLKFNV
+223 KDEKNLKSNV

-243 IIGYKIRAVII
+243 IIGYKIRAVAI

-262 YLIFIKKILIV
+262 YLIFTKKILIV
-273 LKKFVPIIIGAIL
+273 LKKFAPIIIGAIL
-286 TITCISTI
+286 TITCIGTI
-294 ENNFFTNVNVDKE
+294 ENKFFTNVNVDKE

-314 MMGVNEKSNGYYSQ
+314 MMGVNEKSYGYYSE

-354 LSDLGL
+354 LSDLGP

-388 VNNFNP
+388 VNDFNP
-394 SYRYLLED
+394 SYSYLLED
-402 KNIFINYLL
+402 KNIVINYLL

-418 IFMAI
+418 MFMAI

-432 GKKSIIAISLFA
+432 GKKSIIAISLFG

-469 GTCSYDTLNI
+469 GTCSYDTLNT

-489 FKWIILALTLALFA
+489 FKCIILVLTLALFA
-503 FGFNKYTGI
+503 FSFNKYTGI
-512 SYKENMVAKDS
+512 SYKENIVAKDS
-523 VSKAKYI
+523 VTNVKYI
-530 SLNKEMVITQT
+530 SLNKEAIITQT
-541 LDLYDTFN
+541 LDLYDSFN
-549 KIRLKFRFN
+549 KIRLKFKVN
-558 EIEENTTYKLELLNQ
+558 EINDATYKLELITK
-573 LNEILYKQEF
+573 NEVVYEKDF
-583 KTNELKNNKYT
+583 KKNDLKNKKYT
-594 VFNLDKTYEKGKY
+594 DFYLDKTYEGGSY
-607 IIKLSSDSSSNLE
+607 TLRLSSDSTSDLE
-620 VYVAYKEKFDY
+620 VYIAYKEKFDY
-631 YPDGILEVNGKE
+631 YPNGILEVNGNE

-657 REIYTYLEYVTI
+657 RGIYTYLEYMTI

>member
-1 MKNLVNKMFDFVN
+1 MKNLVNKMFNFVN

-35 YVNRS
+35 YTNRS
-40 YNYLNPV
+40 YDYLNPL
-47 VLILGSIIYLL
+47 VLIVGSIVYLL

-65 FIIKLDEKKKR
+65 VIIKLDDKKKK

-84 LQFVLLIVSSYIIS
+84 LQFILLLISAFVIS
-98 SIPQVDLIHVLTEI
+98 SIPQVDLIHILTEI
-112 NSLNDTGTILN
+112 NSLNDTGSILN
-123 NTYYSV
+123 SVYYSV

-155 SLLGTICISVM
+155 SLLSTICISVM

-178 DINKGLLSLFI
+178 DLNKGLLSLFI

-209 LPFASTLLYLIVKT
+209 LPFASILIYLIVKT
-223 KNEENLKFNV
+223 KDEKNLKSNV

-243 IIGYKIRAVII
+243 IIGYKIRAVAI
-254 FILVAYFV
+254 FILIAYFV
-262 YLIFIKKILIV
+262 YLIFTKKILIV
-273 LKKFVPIIIGAIL
+273 LKKFAPIIIGAIL
-286 TITCISTI
+286 TITCIGTI
-294 ENNFFTNVNVDKE
+294 ENKFFTNVNVDKE

-314 MMGVNEKSNGYYSQ
+314 MMGVNEKSDGYYSQ

-354 LSDLGL
+354 LSDLGP

-388 VNNFNP
+388 VNDFNP
-394 SYRYLLED
+394 SYSYLLED
-402 KNIFINYLL
+402 KNIVINYLL

-418 IFMAI
+418 MFMAI

-432 GKKSIIAISLFA
+432 GKKSIIAISLFG

-469 GTCSYDTLNI
+469 GTCSHDTLNT

-489 FKWIILALTLALFA
+489 FKCIILVLTLALFA
-503 FGFNKYTGI
+503 FSFNKYTGI
-512 SYKENMVAKDS
+512 SYKENIVAKDS
-523 VSKAKYI
+523 VTNVKYI
-530 SLNKEMVITQT
+530 SLNKEAIITQT
-541 LDLYDTFN
+541 LDLYDSFN
-549 KIRLKFRFN
+549 KIRLKFNVN
-558 EIEENTTYKLELLNQ
+558 EIDDATYKLELITK
-573 LNEILYKQEF
+573 NEVVYEKDF
-583 KTNELKNNKYT
+583 KKNDLEDKKYT
-594 VFNLDKTYEKGKY
+594 DFYLDKTYEGGSY
-607 IIKLSSDSSSNLE
+607 TVRLSSDSTSDLE
-620 VYVAYKEKFDY
+620 VYIAYKEKFDY
-631 YPDGILEVNGKE
+631 YPNGILEVNKKE

-657 REIYTYLEYVTI
+657 RGIYTYLEYMTI

>member
-1 MKNLVNKMFDFVN
+1 MKNLVNKMFNFVN

-35 YVNRS
+35 YTNRS
-40 YNYLNPV
+40 YDYLNPL
-47 VLILGSIIYLL
+47 VLIVGSIVYLL

-65 FIIKLDEKKKR
+65 VIIKLDDKKKK

-84 LQFVLLIVSSYIIS
+84 LQFILLLISAFVIS
-98 SIPQVDLIHVLTEI
+98 SIPQVDLIHILTEI
-112 NSLNDTGTILN
+112 NSLNDTGSILN
-123 NTYYSV
+123 NVYYSV

-155 SLLGTICISVM
+155 SLLSTICISVM
-166 SLFTYKTVNKVW
+166 SLFTYKTVNKVL
-178 DINKGLLSLFI
+178 DLNKGLLSLFI

-209 LPFASTLLYLIVKT
+209 LPFASILIYLIVKT
-223 KNEENLKFNV
+223 KDEKNLKSNV

-243 IIGYKIRAVII
+243 IIGYKIRAVAI

-262 YLIFIKKILIV
+262 YLIFTKKILIV
-273 LKKFVPIIIGAIL
+273 LKKFAPIIIGAIL
-286 TITCISTI
+286 TITCIGTI
-294 ENNFFTNVNVDKE
+294 ENKFFTNVNVDKE

-314 MMGVNEKSNGYYSQ
+314 MMGVNEKSDGYYSQ

-354 LSDLGL
+354 LSDLGP

-388 VNNFNP
+388 VNDFNP
-394 SYRYLLED
+394 SYSYLLED
-402 KNIFINYLL
+402 KNIVINYLL

-418 IFMAI
+418 MFMAI

-432 GKKSIIAISLFA
+432 GKKSIIAISLFG

-469 GTCSYDTLNI
+469 GTCSYDTLNT

-489 FKWIILALTLALFA
+489 FKCIILVLTLALFA
-503 FGFNKYTGI
+503 FSFNKYTGI
-512 SYKENMVAKDS
+512 SYKENIVAKDS
-523 VSKAKYI
+523 VTNVKYI
-530 SLNKEMVITQT
+530 SLNKEAVITQT
-541 LDLYDTFN
+541 LDLYDSFN
-549 KIRLKFRFN
+549 KIRLKFKVN
-558 EIEENTTYKLELLNQ
+558 EIDDATYKLELITK
-573 LNEILYKQEF
+573 NEVVYEKEF
-583 KTNELKNNKYT
+583 KKNDLKDKKYT
-594 VFNLDKTYEKGKY
+594 DFYLDKTYEGGSY
-607 IIKLSSDSSSNLE
+607 TLRLSSDSTSDLE
-620 VYVAYKEKFDY
+620 VYIAYKEKFDY
-631 YPDGILEVNGKE
+631 YPNGILEVNKKE

-657 REIYTYLEYVTI
+657 RGIYTYLEYMTI

>member
-1 MKNLVNKMFDFVN
+1 MKNLVNKMFNFVN

-35 YVNRS
+35 YINRS
-40 YNYLNPV
+40 YDYLNPL
-47 VLILGSIIYLL
+47 VLIVGSIVYLL

-65 FIIKLDEKKKR
+65 VIIKLDDKKKK

-84 LQFVLLIVSSYIIS
+84 LQFVLLLISTFVIS
-98 SIPQVDLIHVLTEI
+98 SIPQVDLIHILTEI
-112 NSLNDTGTILN
+112 NSLNDTGSILN
-123 NTYYSV
+123 NVYYSV

-155 SLLGTICISVM
+155 SLLSTICISVM

-178 DINKGLLSLFI
+178 DLNKGLLSLFI

-194 IFYLYVS
+194 IFYLYAS

-209 LPFASTLLYLIVKT
+209 LPFASILIYLIVKT
-223 KNEENLKFNV
+223 KDEKNLKSNV
-233 LYGLLIGIIA
+233 LYGSLIGIIA
-243 IIGYKIRAVII
+243 IIGYKIRAVAI

-262 YLIFIKKILIV
+262 YLIFTKKTLIV
-273 LKKFVPIIIGAIL
+273 LKKFAPIIIGAIL
-286 TITCISTI
+286 TITCICTI
-294 ENNFFTNVNVDKE
+294 ENKFFTNVNVDKE

-314 MMGVNEKSNGYYSQ
+314 MMGVNEKSYGYYSQ

-354 LSDLGL
+354 LSDLGP

-388 VNNFNP
+388 VNDFNP
-394 SYRYLLED
+394 SYSYLLED
-402 KNIFINYLL
+402 KNIVINYLL

-418 IFMAI
+418 MFMAI

-432 GKKSIIAISLFA
+432 GKKSIIAISLFG

-469 GTCSYDTLNI
+469 GTCSYDTLNT

-489 FKWIILALTLALFA
+489 FKCIILVLTLALFA
-503 FGFNKYTGI
+503 FSFNKYTGI
-512 SYKENMVAKDS
+512 SYKENIVAKDS
-523 VSKAKYI
+523 VTKVKYI
-530 SLNKEMVITQT
+530 SLNKEAVITQT
-541 LDLYDTFN
+541 VDLYDNFN
-549 KIRLKFRFN
+549 KIRLKFKVN
-558 EIEENTTYKLELLNQ
+558 EIDDATYKLELITK
-573 LNEILYKQEF
+573 NEVVYEKDF
-583 KTNELKNNKYT
+583 KKNDLKDKKYT
-594 VFNLDKTYEKGKY
+594 DFYLDKTYEGGSY
-607 IIKLSSDSSSNLE
+607 TVRLSSDSASDLE
-620 VYVAYKEKFDY
+620 VYIAYKEKFDY
-631 YPDGILEVNGKE
+631 YPNGILEVNEKE

-657 REIYTYLEYVTI
+657 RGIYTYLEYMTI

>member
-1 MKNLVNKMFDFVN
+1 MKNLVNKMFNFVN

-35 YVNRS
+35 YTNRS
-40 YNYLNPV
+40 YDYLNPL
-47 VLILGSIIYLL
+47 VLIVGSIVYLL

-65 FIIKLDEKKKR
+65 VIIKLDDKKKK

-84 LQFVLLIVSSYIIS
+84 LQFILLLISAFVIS
-98 SIPQVDLIHVLTEI
+98 SIPQVDLIHILTEI
-112 NSLNDTGTILN
+112 NSLNDTGSILN
-123 NTYYSV
+123 SVYYSV

-155 SLLGTICISVM
+155 SLLSTICISVM

-178 DINKGLLSLFI
+178 DLNKGLLSLFI

-209 LPFASTLLYLIVKT
+209 LPFASILIYLIVKT
-223 KNEENLKFNV
+223 KDEKNLKSNV
-233 LYGLLIGIIA
+233 LYGILIGIIA
-243 IIGYKIRAVII
+243 IIGYKIRAVAI

-262 YLIFIKKILIV
+262 YLIFTKKILIV
-273 LKKFVPIIIGAIL
+273 LKKFAPIIIGAIL
-286 TITCISTI
+286 TITCIGTI
-294 ENNFFTNVNVDKE
+294 ENKFFTNVNVDKE

-314 MMGVNEKSNGYYSQ
+314 MMGVNEKSYGYYSE

-354 LSDLGL
+354 LSDLGP

-388 VNNFNP
+388 VNDFNP
-394 SYRYLLED
+394 SYSYLLED
-402 KNIFINYLL
+402 KNIVINYLL

-418 IFMAI
+418 MFMAI

-432 GKKSIIAISLFA
+432 GKKSIIAISLFG

-469 GTCSYDTLNI
+469 GTCSYDTLNT

-489 FKWIILALTLALFA
+489 FKCIILVLTLALFA
-503 FGFNKYTGI
+503 FSFNKYTGI
-512 SYKENMVAKDS
+512 SYKENIVAKDS
-523 VSKAKYI
+523 VTNVKYI
-530 SLNKEMVITQT
+530 SLNKEAVITQT
-541 LDLYDTFN
+541 LDLYDSFN
-549 KIRLKFRFN
+549 KIRLKFKVN
-558 EIEENTTYKLELLNQ
+558 EIDDATYKLELITK
-573 LNEILYKQEF
+573 NEVVYEKDF
-583 KTNELKNNKYT
+583 KKNDLKDKKYT
-594 VFNLDKTYEKGKY
+594 DFYLDKTYEGGSY
-607 IIKLSSDSSSNLE
+607 TVRLSSDSTSDLE
-620 VYVAYKEKFDY
+620 VYIAYKEKFDY
-631 YPDGILEVNGKE
+631 YPNGILEVNKKE

-657 REIYTYLEYVTI
+657 RGIYTYLEYMTI

>member
-1 MKNLVNKMFDFVN
+1 MKNLVNKMFNFIN

-35 YVNRS
+35 YTNRS
-40 YNYLNPV
+40 YDYLNPL
-47 VLILGSIIYLL
+47 VLIVGSIVYLL

-65 FIIKLDEKKKR
+65 VIIKLDDKKKK

-84 LQFVLLIVSSYIIS
+84 LQFILLLISAFVIS
-98 SIPQVDLIHVLTEI
+98 SIPQVDLIHILTEI
-112 NSLNDTGTILN
+112 NSLNDTGSILN
-123 NTYYSV
+123 SVYYSV

-155 SLLGTICISVM
+155 SLLSTICISVM

-178 DINKGLLSLFI
+178 DLNKGLLSLFI

-209 LPFASTLLYLIVKT
+209 LPFASILIYLIVKT
-223 KNEENLKFNV
+223 KDEKNLKSNV

-243 IIGYKIRAVII
+243 IIGYKIRAVAI

-262 YLIFIKKILIV
+262 YLIFTKKILIV
-273 LKKFVPIIIGAIL
+273 LKKFAPIIIGAIL
-286 TITCISTI
+286 TITCIDTI
-294 ENNFFTNVNVDKE
+294 ENKFFTNVNVDKE

-314 MMGVNEKSNGYYSQ
+314 MMGVNEKSYGYYSQ

-354 LSDLGL
+354 LSDLGP

-388 VNNFNP
+388 VNDFNP
-394 SYRYLLED
+394 SYSYLLED
-402 KNIFINYLL
+402 KNIVINYLL

-418 IFMAI
+418 MFMAI

-432 GKKSIIAISLFA
+432 GKKSIIAISLFG

-469 GTCSYDTLNI
+469 GTCSYDTLNT

-489 FKWIILALTLALFA
+489 FKCIILVLTLALFA
-503 FGFNKYTGI
+503 FSFNKYTGI
-512 SYKENMVAKDS
+512 SYKENIVAKDS
-523 VSKAKYI
+523 VTNVKYI
-530 SLNKEMVITQT
+530 SLNKEAVITQT
-541 LDLYDTFN
+541 LDLYDSFN
-549 KIRLKFRFN
+549 KIRLKFKVN
-558 EIEENTTYKLELLNQ
+558 EIDDATYKLELITK
-573 LNEILYKQEF
+573 NEVVYEKDF
-583 KTNELKNNKYT
+583 KKNDLEDKKYT
-594 VFNLDKTYEKGKY
+594 DFYLDKTYEGGSY
-607 IIKLSSDSSSNLE
+607 TVRLSSDSTSDLE
-620 VYVAYKEKFDY
+620 VYIAYKEKFDY
-631 YPDGILEVNGKE
+631 YPNGILEVNKKE

-657 REIYTYLEYVTI
+657 RGIYTYLEYMTI

>member
-1 MKNLVNKMFDFVN
+1 MKNLVNKMFNFVN

-35 YVNRS
+35 YTNRS
-40 YNYLNPV
+40 YDYLNPL
-47 VLILGSIIYLL
+47 VLIVGSIVYLL

-65 FIIKLDEKKKR
+65 VIIKLDDKKKK

-84 LQFVLLIVSSYIIS
+84 LQFILLLISAFVIS
-98 SIPQVDLIHVLTEI
+98 SIPQVDLIHILTEI
-112 NSLNDTGTILN
+112 NSLNDTGSILN
-123 NTYYSV
+123 SVYYSV

-155 SLLGTICISVM
+155 SLLSTICISVM

-178 DINKGLLSLFI
+178 DLNKGLLSLFI

-209 LPFASTLLYLIVKT
+209 LPFASILIYLIVKT
-223 KNEENLKFNV
+223 KDEKNLKSNV

-243 IIGYKIRAVII
+243 IIGYKIRAVAI

-262 YLIFIKKILIV
+262 YLIFTKKILIV
-273 LKKFVPIIIGAIL
+273 LKKFAPIIIGAIL
-286 TITCISTI
+286 TITCIDTI
-294 ENNFFTNVNVDKE
+294 ENKFFTNVNVDKE

-314 MMGVNEKSNGYYSQ
+314 MMGVNEKSYGYYSQ

-354 LSDLGL
+354 LSDLGP

-388 VNNFNP
+388 VNDFNP
-394 SYRYLLED
+394 SYSYLLED
-402 KNIFINYLL
+402 KNIVINYLL

-418 IFMAI
+418 MFMAI

-432 GKKSIIAISLFA
+432 GKKSIIAISLFG

-469 GTCSYDTLNI
+469 GTCSYDTLNT

-489 FKWIILALTLALFA
+489 FKCIILVLTLALFA
-503 FGFNKYTGI
+503 FSFNKYTGI
-512 SYKENMVAKDS
+512 SYKENIVAKDS
-523 VSKAKYI
+523 VTNVKYI
-530 SLNKEMVITQT
+530 SLNKEAVITQT
-541 LDLYDTFN
+541 LDLYDSFN
-549 KIRLKFRFN
+549 KIRLKFKVN
-558 EIEENTTYKLELLNQ
+558 EIDDATYKLELITK
-573 LNEILYKQEF
+573 NEVVYEKDF
-583 KTNELKNNKYT
+583 KKNDLKNKKYT
-594 VFNLDKTYEKGKY
+594 DFYLDKTYEGGSY
-607 IIKLSSDSSSNLE
+607 TVRLSSDSTSDLE
-620 VYVAYKEKFDY
+620 VYIAYKEKFDY
-631 YPDGILEVNGKE
+631 YPNGILEVNKKE

-657 REIYTYLEYVTI
+657 RGIYTYLEYMTI

>member
-1 MKNLVNKMFDFVN
+1 MKNLVNKMFNFVN

-35 YVNRS
+35 YINRS
-40 YNYLNPV
+40 YDYLNPL
-47 VLILGSIIYLL
+47 VLIVGSIVYLL

-65 FIIKLDEKKKR
+65 VIIKLDDKKKK

-84 LQFVLLIVSSYIIS
+84 LQFVLLLISTFVIS
-98 SIPQVDLIHVLTEI
+98 SIPQVDLIHILTEI
-112 NSLNDTGTILN
+112 NSLNDTGSILN
-123 NTYYSV
+123 NVYYSV

-155 SLLGTICISVM
+155 SLISTICISVM

-178 DINKGLLSLFI
+178 DLNKGLLSLFI

-209 LPFASTLLYLIVKT
+209 LPFASILIYLIVKT
-223 KNEENLKFNV
+223 KDEKNLKSNV
-233 LYGLLIGIIA
+233 LYGSLIGIIA
-243 IIGYKIRAVII
+243 IIGYKIRAVAI

-262 YLIFIKKILIV
+262 YLIFTKKTLIV
-273 LKKFVPIIIGAIL
+273 LKKFAPIIIGAIL
-286 TITCISTI
+286 TITCICTI
-294 ENNFFTNVNVDKE
+294 ENKFFTNVNVDKE

-314 MMGVNEKSNGYYSQ
+314 MMGVNEKSYGYYSQ

-354 LSDLGL
+354 LSDLGP

-388 VNNFNP
+388 VNDFNP
-394 SYRYLLED
+394 SYSYLLED
-402 KNIFINYLL
+402 KNIVINYLL

-418 IFMAI
+418 MFMAI

-432 GKKSIIAISLFA
+432 GKKSIIAISLFG

-469 GTCSYDTLNI
+469 GTCSYDTLNT

-489 FKWIILALTLALFA
+489 FKCIILVLTLALFA
-503 FGFNKYTGI
+503 FSFNKYTGI
-512 SYKENMVAKDS
+512 SYKENIVAKDS
-523 VSKAKYI
+523 VTKVKYI
-530 SLNKEMVITQT
+530 SLNKEAVITQT
-541 LDLYDTFN
+541 VDLYDNFN
-549 KIRLKFRFN
+549 KIRLKFKVN
-558 EIEENTTYKLELLNQ
+558 EIDDATYKLELITK
-573 LNEILYKQEF
+573 NEVVYEKDF
-583 KTNELKNNKYT
+583 KKNDLKDKKYT
-594 VFNLDKTYEKGKY
+594 DFYLDKTYESGSY
-607 IIKLSSDSSSNLE
+607 TVRLSSDSASDLE
-620 VYVAYKEKFDY
+620 VYIAYKEKFDY
-631 YPDGILEVNGKE
+631 YPNGILEVNEKE

-657 REIYTYLEYVTI
+657 RGIYTYLEYMTI

>member
-1 MKNLVNKMFDFVN
+1 MKNLVNKMFNFVN

-35 YVNRS
+35 YTNRS
-40 YNYLNPV
+40 YDYLNPL
-47 VLILGSIIYLL
+47 VLIVGSIVYLL

-65 FIIKLDEKKKR
+65 VIIKLDDKKKK

-84 LQFVLLIVSSYIIS
+84 LQFILLLISAFVIS
-98 SIPQVDLIHVLTEI
+98 SIPQVDLIHILTEI
-112 NSLNDTGTILN
+112 NSLNDTGSILN
-123 NTYYSV
+123 SVYYSV

-155 SLLGTICISVM
+155 SLLSTICISVM
-166 SLFTYKTVNKVW
+166 SLFTYKTVNKVLNL
-178 DINKGLLSLFI
+178 NKGLLSLFI

-209 LPFASTLLYLIVKT
+209 LPFASILIYLIVKT
-223 KNEENLKFNV
+223 KDEKNLKSNV

-243 IIGYKIRAVII
+243 IIGYKIRAVAI

-262 YLIFIKKILIV
+262 YLIFTKKILIV
-273 LKKFVPIIIGAIL
+273 LKKFAPIIIGAIL
-286 TITCISTI
+286 TITCIGTI
-294 ENNFFTNVNVDKE
+294 ENKFFTNVNVDKE

-314 MMGVNEKSNGYYSQ
+314 MMGVNEKSDGYYSQ

-354 LSDLGL
+354 LSDLGP

-388 VNNFNP
+388 VNDFNP
-394 SYRYLLED
+394 SYSYLLED
-402 KNIFINYLL
+402 KNIVINYLL

-418 IFMAI
+418 MFMAI

-432 GKKSIIAISLFA
+432 GKKSIIAISLFG

-469 GTCSYDTLNI
+469 GTCSYDTLNT

-489 FKWIILALTLALFA
+489 FKCIILVLTLALFA
-503 FGFNKYTGI
+503 FSFNKYTGI
-512 SYKENMVAKDS
+512 SYKENIVAKDS
-523 VSKAKYI
+523 VTNVKYI
-530 SLNKEMVITQT
+530 SLNKEAVITQT
-541 LDLYDTFN
+541 LDLYDSFN
-549 KIRLKFRFN
+549 KIRLKFKVN
-558 EIEENTTYKLELLNQ
+558 EIDDATYKLELITK
-573 LNEILYKQEF
+573 NEVVYEKDF
-583 KTNELKNNKYT
+583 KKNDLEDKKYT
-594 VFNLDKTYEKGKY
+594 DFYLDKTYEGGSY
-607 IIKLSSDSSSNLE
+607 TVRLSSDSTSDLE
-620 VYVAYKEKFDY
+620 VYIAYKEKFDY
-631 YPDGILEVNGKE
+631 YPNGILEVNKKE

-657 REIYTYLEYVTI
+657 RGIYTYLEYMTI

>member
-1 MKNLVNKMFDFVN
+1 MKNLVNKMFNFVN

-35 YVNRS
+35 YTNRS
-40 YNYLNPV
+40 YDYLNPL
-47 VLILGSIIYLL
+47 VLIVGSIVYLL

-65 FIIKLDEKKKR
+65 VIIKLDDKKKK

-84 LQFVLLIVSSYIIS
+84 LQFILLLISAFVIS
-98 SIPQVDLIHVLTEI
+98 SIPQVDLIHILTEI
-112 NSLNDTGTILN
+112 NSLNDTGSILN
-123 NTYYSV
+123 SVYYSV

-155 SLLGTICISVM
+155 SLLSTICISVM

-178 DINKGLLSLFI
+178 DLNKGLLSLFI

-209 LPFASTLLYLIVKT
+209 LPFASILIYLIVKT
-223 KNEENLKFNV
+223 KDEKNLKSNV
-233 LYGLLIGIIA
+233 LYGILIGIIA
-243 IIGYKIRAVII
+243 IIGYKIRAVAI

-262 YLIFIKKILIV
+262 YLIFTKKILIV
-273 LKKFVPIIIGAIL
+273 LKKFAPIIIGAIL
-286 TITCISTI
+286 TITCIGTI
-294 ENNFFTNVNVDKE
+294 ENKFFTNVNVDKE

-314 MMGVNEKSNGYYSQ
+314 MMGVNEKSDGYYSQ

-354 LSDLGL
+354 LSDLGP

-388 VNNFNP
+388 VNDFNP
-394 SYRYLLED
+394 SYSYLLED
-402 KNIFINYLL
+402 KNIVINYLL

-418 IFMAI
+418 MFMAI

-432 GKKSIIAISLFA
+432 GKKSIIAISLFG

-469 GTCSYDTLNI
+469 GTCSYDTLNT

-489 FKWIILALTLALFA
+489 FKCIILVLTLALFA
-503 FGFNKYTGI
+503 FSFNKYTGI
-512 SYKENMVAKDS
+512 SYKENIVAKDS
-523 VSKAKYI
+523 VTNVKYI
-530 SLNKEMVITQT
+530 SLNKEAVITQT
-541 LDLYDTFN
+541 LDLYDSFN
-549 KIRLKFRFN
+549 KIRLKFKVN
-558 EIEENTTYKLELLNQ
+558 EIDDATYKLELITK
-573 LNEILYKQEF
+573 NEVVYEKDF
-583 KTNELKNNKYT
+583 KKNDLKDKKYT
-594 VFNLDKTYEKGKY
+594 DFYLDKTYEGGSY
-607 IIKLSSDSSSNLE
+607 TVRLSSDSTSDLE
-620 VYVAYKEKFDY
+620 VYIAYKEKFDY
-631 YPDGILEVNGKE
+631 YPNGILEVNKKE

-657 REIYTYLEYVTI
+657 RGIYTYLEYMTI

>member
-1 MKNLVNKMFDFVN
+1 MKNLVNKMFNFVN

-35 YVNRS
+35 YTNRS
-40 YNYLNPV
+40 YDYLNPL
-47 VLILGSIIYLL
+47 VLIVGSIVYLL

-65 FIIKLDEKKKR
+65 VIIKLDDKKKK

-84 LQFVLLIVSSYIIS
+84 LQFILLLISAFVIS
-98 SIPQVDLIHVLTEI
+98 SIPQVDLIHILTEI
-112 NSLNDTGTILN
+112 NSLNDTGSILN
-123 NTYYSV
+123 SVYYSV

-137 IILYGLQKIIPIS
+137 IILYGLQKIIPIG

-155 SLLGTICISVM
+155 SLLSTICISVM

-178 DINKGLLSLFI
+178 DLNKGLLSLFI

-209 LPFASTLLYLIVKT
+209 LPFASILIYLIVKT
-223 KNEENLKFNV
+223 KDEKNLKSNV

-243 IIGYKIRAVII
+243 IIGYKIRAVAI

-262 YLIFIKKILIV
+262 YLIFTKKILIV
-273 LKKFVPIIIGAIL
+273 LKKFAPIIIGAIL

-294 ENNFFTNVNVDKE
+294 ENKFFTNVNVDKE

-314 MMGVNEKSNGYYSQ
+314 MMGVNEKSYGYYSQ

-354 LSDLGL
+354 LSDLGP

-388 VNNFNP
+388 VNDFNP
-394 SYRYLLED
+394 SYSYLLED
-402 KNIFINYLL
+402 KNIVINYLL

-418 IFMAI
+418 MFMAI

-432 GKKSIIAISLFA
+432 GKKSIIAISLFG

-469 GTCSYDTLNI
+469 GTCSYDTLNT

-489 FKWIILALTLALFA
+489 FKCIILVLTLALFA
-503 FGFNKYTGI
+503 FSFNKYTGI
-512 SYKENMVAKDS
+512 SYKENIVAKDS
-523 VSKAKYI
+523 VTNVKYI
-530 SLNKEMVITQT
+530 SLNKEAVITQT
-541 LDLYDTFN
+541 LDLYDSFN
-549 KIRLKFRFN
+549 KIRLKFKVN
-558 EIEENTTYKLELLNQ
+558 EIDDATYKLELITK
-573 LNEILYKQEF
+573 NEVVYEKDF
-583 KTNELKNNKYT
+583 KKNDLKDKKYT
-594 VFNLDKTYEKGKY
+594 DFYLDKTYEGGSY
-607 IIKLSSDSSSNLE
+607 TVRLSSDSTSDLE
-620 VYVAYKEKFDY
+620 VYIAYKEKFDY
-631 YPDGILEVNGKE
+631 YPNGILEVNKKE

-657 REIYTYLEYVTI
+657 RGIYTYLEYMTI

>member
-1 MKNLVNKMFDFVN
+1 MKNLVNKMFNFVN

-35 YVNRS
+35 YINRS
-40 YNYLNPV
+40 YDYLNPL
-47 VLILGSIIYLL
+47 VLIVGSIVYLL

-65 FIIKLDEKKKR
+65 VIIKLDDKKKKK
-76 IIVGILLG
+76 IVGILLG
-84 LQFVLLIVSSYIIS
+84 LQFVLLLISTFVIS
-98 SIPQVDLIHVLTEI
+98 SIPQVDLIHILTEI
-112 NSLNDTGTILN
+112 NSLNDTGSILN
-123 NTYYSV
+123 NVYYSV

-155 SLLGTICISVM
+155 SLLSTICISVM

-178 DINKGLLSLFI
+178 DLNKGLLSLFI

-209 LPFASTLLYLIVKT
+209 LPFASILIYLIVKT
-223 KNEENLKFNV
+223 KDEKNLKSNV
-233 LYGLLIGIIA
+233 LYGSLIGIIA
-243 IIGYKIRAVII
+243 IIGYKIRAVAI

-262 YLIFIKKILIV
+262 YLIFTKKTLIV
-273 LKKFVPIIIGAIL
+273 LKKFAPIIIGAIL
-286 TITCISTI
+286 TITCICTI
-294 ENNFFTNVNVDKE
+294 ENKFFTNVNVDKE

-314 MMGVNEKSNGYYSQ
+314 MMGVNEKSYGYYSQ

-354 LSDLGL
+354 LSDLGP

-388 VNNFNP
+388 VNDFNP
-394 SYRYLLED
+394 SYSYLLED
-402 KNIFINYLL
+402 KNIVINYLL

-418 IFMAI
+418 MFMAI

-432 GKKSIIAISLFA
+432 GKKSIIAISLFG

-469 GTCSYDTLNI
+469 GTCSYDTLNT

-489 FKWIILALTLALFA
+489 FKCIILVLTLALFA
-503 FGFNKYTGI
+503 FSFNKYTGI
-512 SYKENMVAKDS
+512 SYKENIVAKDS
-523 VSKAKYI
+523 VTKVKYI
-530 SLNKEMVITQT
+530 SLNKEAVITQT
-541 LDLYDTFN
+541 VDLYDNFN
-549 KIRLKFRFN
+549 KIRLKFKVN
-558 EIEENTTYKLELLNQ
+558 EIDDATYKLELITK
-573 LNEILYKQEF
+573 NEVVYEKDF
-583 KTNELKNNKYT
+583 KKNDLKDKKYT
-594 VFNLDKTYEKGKY
+594 DFYLDKTYECGSY
-607 IIKLSSDSSSNLE
+607 TVRLSSDSTSDLE
-620 VYVAYKEKFDY
+620 VYIAYKEKFDY
-631 YPDGILEVNGKE
+631 YPNGILEVNEKE

-657 REIYTYLEYVTI
+657 RGIYTYLEYMTI

>member
-1 MKNLVNKMFDFVN
+1 MKNLVNKMFNFVN

-35 YVNRS
+35 YTNRS
-40 YNYLNPV
+40 YDYLNPL
-47 VLILGSIIYLL
+47 VLIVGSIVYLL

-65 FIIKLDEKKKR
+65 VIIKLDDKKKK

-84 LQFVLLIVSSYIIS
+84 LQFILLLISAFVIS
-98 SIPQVDLIHVLTEI
+98 SIPQVDLIHILTEI
-112 NSLNDTGTILN
+112 NSLNDTGSILN
-123 NTYYSV
+123 SVYYSV

-155 SLLGTICISVM
+155 SLLSTICISVM
-166 SLFTYKTVNKVW
+166 SLFTYKTVNKVLNL
-178 DINKGLLSLFI
+178 NKGLLSLFI

-209 LPFASTLLYLIVKT
+209 LPFASILIYLIVKT
-223 KNEENLKFNV
+223 KDEKNLKSNV

-243 IIGYKIRAVII
+243 IIGYKIRAVAI

-262 YLIFIKKILIV
+262 YLIFTKKILIV
-273 LKKFVPIIIGAIL
+273 LKKFAPIIIGAIL
-286 TITCISTI
+286 TITCIGTI
-294 ENNFFTNVNVDKE
+294 ENKFFTNVNVDKE

-314 MMGVNEKSNGYYSQ
+314 MMGVNEKSYGYYSQ

-354 LSDLGL
+354 LSDLGP

-388 VNNFNP
+388 VNDFNP
-394 SYRYLLED
+394 SYSYLLED
-402 KNIFINYLL
+402 KNIVINYLL

-418 IFMAI
+418 MFMAI

-432 GKKSIIAISLFA
+432 GKKSIIAISLFG
-444 AVFFYLVWE
+444 AVFFYLIWE

-469 GTCSYDTLNI
+469 GTCSYDTLNT

-489 FKWIILALTLALFA
+489 FKCIILVLTLALFA
-503 FGFNKYTGI
+503 FSFNKYTGI
-512 SYKENMVAKDS
+512 SYKENIVAKDS
-523 VSKAKYI
+523 VTNVKYI
-530 SLNKEMVITQT
+530 SLNKEAVITQT
-541 LDLYDTFN
+541 LDLYDSFN
-549 KIRLKFRFN
+549 KIRLKFKVN
-558 EIEENTTYKLELLNQ
+558 EIDDATYKLELITK
-573 LNEILYKQEF
+573 NEVVYEKDF
-583 KTNELKNNKYT
+583 KKNDLKDKKYT
-594 VFNLDKTYEKGKY
+594 DFYLDKTYEGGSY
-607 IIKLSSDSSSNLE
+607 TVRLSSDSTSDLE
-620 VYVAYKEKFDY
+620 VYIAYKEKFDY
-631 YPDGILEVNGKE
+631 YPNGILEVNKKE

-657 REIYTYLEYVTI
+657 RGIYTYLEYMTI

>member
-1 MKNLVNKMFDFVN
+1 MKNLVNKMFNFVN

-35 YVNRS
+35 YTNRS
-40 YNYLNPV
+40 YDYLNPL
-47 VLILGSIIYLL
+47 VLIVGSIVYLL

-65 FIIKLDEKKKR
+65 VIIKLDDKKKK

-84 LQFVLLIVSSYIIS
+84 LQFILLLISAFVIS
-98 SIPQVDLIHVLTEI
+98 SIPQVDLIHILTEI
-112 NSLNDTGTILN
+112 NSLNDTGSILN
-123 NTYYSV
+123 SVYYSV

-155 SLLGTICISVM
+155 SLLSTICISVM

-178 DINKGLLSLFI
+178 DLNKGLLSLFI

-209 LPFASTLLYLIVKT
+209 LPFASILIYLIVKT
-223 KNEENLKFNV
+223 KDEKNLKSNV

-243 IIGYKIRAVII
+243 IIGYKIRAVAI

-262 YLIFIKKILIV
+262 YLIFTKKILIV
-273 LKKFVPIIIGAIL
+273 LKKFAPIIIGAIL
-286 TITCISTI
+286 TITCIDTI
-294 ENNFFTNVNVDKE
+294 ENKFFTNVNVDKE

-314 MMGVNEKSNGYYSQ
+314 MMGVNEKSYGYYSQ

-354 LSDLGL
+354 LSDLGP

-388 VNNFNP
+388 VNDFNP
-394 SYRYLLED
+394 SYSYLLED
-402 KNIFINYLL
+402 KNIVINYLL

-418 IFMAI
+418 MFMAI

-432 GKKSIIAISLFA
+432 GKKSIIAISLFG

-469 GTCSYDTLNI
+469 GTCSYDTLNT

-489 FKWIILALTLALFA
+489 FKCIILVLTLALFA
-503 FGFNKYTGI
+503 FSFNKYTGI
-512 SYKENMVAKDS
+512 SYKENIVAKDS
-523 VSKAKYI
+523 VTNVKYI
-530 SLNKEMVITQT
+530 SLNKEAVITQT
-541 LDLYDTFN
+541 LDLYDSFN
-549 KIRLKFRFN
+549 KIRLKFKVN
-558 EIEENTTYKLELLNQ
+558 EIDDATYKLELITK
-573 LNEILYKQEF
+573 NEVVYEKDF
-583 KTNELKNNKYT
+583 KKNDLKDKKYT
-594 VFNLDKTYEKGKY
+594 DFYLDKTYEGGSY
-607 IIKLSSDSSSNLE
+607 TVRLSSDSTSDLE
-620 VYVAYKEKFDY
+620 VYIAYKEKFDY
-631 YPDGILEVNGKE
+631 YPNGILEVNKKE

-657 REIYTYLEYVTI
+657 RGIYTYLEYMTI

>member
-1 MKNLVNKMFDFVN
+1 MKNLVNKMFNFVN

-35 YVNRS
+35 YTNRS
-40 YNYLNPV
+40 YDYLNPL
-47 VLILGSIIYLL
+47 VLIVGSIVYLL

-65 FIIKLDEKKKR
+65 VIIKLDDKKKK

-84 LQFVLLIVSSYIIS
+84 LQFILLLISAFVIS
-98 SIPQVDLIHVLTEI
+98 SIPQVDLIHILTEI
-112 NSLNDTGTILN
+112 NSLNDTGSILN
-123 NTYYSV
+123 SVYYSV

-155 SLLGTICISVM
+155 SLLSTICISVM

-178 DINKGLLSLFI
+178 DLNKGLLSLFI

-209 LPFASTLLYLIVKT
+209 LPFASILIYLIVKT
-223 KNEENLKFNV
+223 KDEKNLKSNV

-243 IIGYKIRAVII
+243 IIGYKIRAVAI

-262 YLIFIKKILIV
+262 YLIFTKKILIV
-273 LKKFVPIIIGAIL
+273 LKKFAPIIIGAIL
-286 TITCISTI
+286 TITCIGTI
-294 ENNFFTNVNVDKE
+294 ENKFFTNVNVDKE

-314 MMGVNEKSNGYYSQ
+314 MMGVNEKSYGYYSQ

-354 LSDLGL
+354 LSDLGP

-388 VNNFNP
+388 VNDFNP
-394 SYRYLLED
+394 SYSYLLED
-402 KNIFINYLL
+402 KNIVINYLL

-418 IFMAI
+418 MFMAI

-432 GKKSIIAISLFA
+432 GKKSIIAISLFG

-469 GTCSYDTLNI
+469 GTCSYDTLNT

-489 FKWIILALTLALFA
+489 FKCIILVLTLALFA
-503 FGFNKYTGI
+503 FSFNKYTGI
-512 SYKENMVAKDS
+512 SYKENIVAKDS
-523 VSKAKYI
+523 VTNVKYI
-530 SLNKEMVITQT
+530 SLNKEAVITQT
-541 LDLYDTFN
+541 LDLYDSFN
-549 KIRLKFRFN
+549 KIRLKFKVN
-558 EIEENTTYKLELLNQ
+558 EIDDATYKLELITK
-573 LNEILYKQEF
+573 NEVVYEKEF
-583 KTNELKNNKYT
+583 KKNDLKDKKYT
-594 VFNLDKTYEKGKY
+594 DFYLDKTYEGGSY
-607 IIKLSSDSSSNLE
+607 TVRLSSDSTSDLE
-620 VYVAYKEKFDY
+620 VYIAYKEKFDY
-631 YPDGILEVNGKE
+631 YPNGILEVNKKE

-657 REIYTYLEYVTI
+657 RGIYTYLEYMTI

>member
-1 MKNLVNKMFDFVN
+1 MKNLVNKMFNFVN

-35 YVNRS
+35 YTNRS
-40 YNYLNPV
+40 YDYLNPL
-47 VLILGSIIYLL
+47 VLIVGSIVYLL

-65 FIIKLDEKKKR
+65 VIIKLDDKKKK

-84 LQFVLLIVSSYIIS
+84 LQFILLLISAFVIS
-98 SIPQVDLIHVLTEI
+98 SIPQVDLIHILTEI
-112 NSLNDTGTILN
+112 NSLNDTGSILN
-123 NTYYSV
+123 NVYYSV

-155 SLLGTICISVM
+155 SLLSTICISVM

-178 DINKGLLSLFI
+178 DLNKGLLSLFI

-209 LPFASTLLYLIVKT
+209 LPFASILIYLIVKT
-223 KNEENLKFNV
+223 KDEKNLKSNV

-243 IIGYKIRAVII
+243 IIGYKIRAVAI

-262 YLIFIKKILIV
+262 YLIFTKKILIV
-273 LKKFVPIIIGAIL
+273 LKKFAPIIIGAIL
-286 TITCISTI
+286 TITCIDTI
-294 ENNFFTNVNVDKE
+294 ENKFFTNVNVDKE

-314 MMGVNEKSNGYYSQ
+314 MMGVNEKSYGYYSQ

-354 LSDLGL
+354 LSDLGP

-388 VNNFNP
+388 VNDFNP
-394 SYRYLLED
+394 SYSYLLED
-402 KNIFINYLL
+402 KNIVINYLL

-418 IFMAI
+418 MFMAI

-432 GKKSIIAISLFA
+432 GKKSIIAISLFG

-469 GTCSYDTLNI
+469 GTCSYDTLNT

-489 FKWIILALTLALFA
+489 FKCIILVLTLALFA
-503 FGFNKYTGI
+503 FSFNKYTGI
-512 SYKENMVAKDS
+512 SYKENIVAKDS
-523 VSKAKYI
+523 VTNVKYI
-530 SLNKEMVITQT
+530 SLNKEAIITQT
-541 LDLYDTFN
+541 LDLYDSFN
-549 KIRLKFRFN
+549 KIRLKFKVN
-558 EIEENTTYKLELLNQ
+558 EINDATYKLELITK
-573 LNEILYKQEF
+573 NEVVYEKDF
-583 KTNELKNNKYT
+583 KKNDLKNKKYT
-594 VFNLDKTYEKGKY
+594 DFYLDKTYEGGSY
-607 IIKLSSDSSSNLE
+607 TLRLSSDSTSDLE
-620 VYVAYKEKFDY
+620 VYIAYKEKFDY
-631 YPDGILEVNGKE
+631 YPNGILEVNKKE

-657 REIYTYLEYVTI
+657 RGIYTYLEYMTI

>member
-1 MKNLVNKMFDFVN
+1 MKNLVNKMFNFVN

-35 YVNRS
+35 YINRS
-40 YNYLNPV
+40 YDYLNPL
-47 VLILGSIIYLL
+47 VLIVGSIVYLL

-65 FIIKLDEKKKR
+65 VIIKLDDKKKK

-84 LQFVLLIVSSYIIS
+84 LQFVLLLISTFVIS
-98 SIPQVDLIHVLTEI
+98 SIPQVDLIHILTEI
-112 NSLNDTGTILN
+112 NSLNDTGSILN
-123 NTYYSV
+123 NVYYSV

-155 SLLGTICISVM
+155 SLLSTICISVM

-178 DINKGLLSLFI
+178 DLNKGLLSLFI

-209 LPFASTLLYLIVKT
+209 LPFASILIYLIVKT
-223 KNEENLKFNV
+223 KDEKNLKSNV
-233 LYGLLIGIIA
+233 LYGSLIGIIA
-243 IIGYKIRAVII
+243 IIGYKIRAVAI

-262 YLIFIKKILIV
+262 YLIFTKKTLIV
-273 LKKFVPIIIGAIL
+273 LKKFAPIIIGAIL
-286 TITCISTI
+286 TITCICTI
-294 ENNFFTNVNVDKE
+294 ENKFFTNVNVDKE

-314 MMGVNEKSNGYYSQ
+314 MMGVNEKSYGYYSQ

-354 LSDLGL
+354 LSDLGP

-388 VNNFNP
+388 VNDFNP
-394 SYRYLLED
+394 SYSYLLED
-402 KNIFINYLL
+402 KNIVINYLL

-418 IFMAI
+418 MFMAI

-432 GKKSIIAISLFA
+432 GKKSIIAISLFG

-469 GTCSYDTLNI
+469 GTCSYDTLNT

-489 FKWIILALTLALFA
+489 FKCIILVLTLALFA
-503 FGFNKYTGI
+503 FSFNKYTGI
-512 SYKENMVAKDS
+512 SYKENIVAKDS
-523 VSKAKYI
+523 VTKVKYI
-530 SLNKEMVITQT
+530 SLNKEAVITQT
-541 LDLYDTFN
+541 VDLYDNFN
-549 KIRLKFRFN
+549 KIRLKFKVN
-558 EIEENTTYKLELLNQ
+558 EIDDATYKLELITK
-573 LNEILYKQEF
+573 NEVVYEKDF
-583 KTNELKNNKYT
+583 KKNDLKDKKYT
-594 VFNLDKTYEKGKY
+594 DFYLDKTYESGSY
-607 IIKLSSDSSSNLE
+607 TVRLSSDSASDLE
-620 VYVAYKEKFDY
+620 VYIAYKEKFDY
-631 YPDGILEVNGKE
+631 YPNGILEVNEKE

-657 REIYTYLEYVTI
+657 RGIYTYLEYMTI

>member
-1 MKNLVNKMFDFVN
+1 MTNLVNKMINFVN
-14 KFLLIFT
+14 KFVLIFT
-21 IICFSISLIGAIFF
+21 IICFSISLIGSVFC
-35 YVNRS
+35 YTNRS
-40 YNYLNPV
+40 YDYLNPL
-47 VLILGSIIYLL
+47 VLIVGSIVYLL
-58 LLIKLYK
+58 LLVKLYK
-65 FIIKLDEKKKR
+65 VIVKLDNKKKK

-84 LQFVLLIVSSYIIS
+84 LQFILLLISTFVIS
-98 SIPQVDLIHVLTEI
+98 SIPQVDLIHILTEI
-112 NSLNDTGTILN
+112 NSLNDTGSILN
-123 NTYYSV
+123 NVYYSV

-137 IILYGLQKIIPIS
+137 IILYRLQKIIPIS

-155 SLLGTICISVM
+155 SLLSTICISVM

-178 DINKGLLSLFI
+178 DLNKGLLSLFI

-209 LPFASTLLYLIVKT
+209 LPFASILIYLIVKT
-223 KNEENLKFNV
+223 KDEKNLKSNV
-233 LYGLLIGIIA
+233 LYGSLIGIIA
-243 IIGYKIRAVII
+243 IIGYKIRAVAI

-262 YLIFIKKILIV
+262 YLIFTKKTLIV
-273 LKKFVPIIIGAIL
+273 LKKFSPIIIGAIL
-286 TITCISTI
+286 TITCIGTI
-294 ENNFFTNVNVDKE
+294 ENKFFTNVNVDKE

-314 MMGVNEKSNGYYSQ
+314 MMGVNEKSYGYYSQ

-354 LSDLGL
+354 LSDLGP

-388 VNNFNP
+388 VNDFNP
-394 SYRYLLED
+394 SYSYLLED
-402 KNIFINYLL
+402 KNIVINYLL

-418 IFMAI
+418 MFMAI

-432 GKKSIIAISLFA
+432 GKKSIIAISLFG

-469 GTCSYDTLNI
+469 GTCSYDTLNT

-489 FKWIILALTLALFA
+489 FKCIILVLTLALFA
-503 FGFNKYTGI
+503 FSFNKYTGI
-512 SYKENMVAKDS
+512 SYKENIVAKDS
-523 VSKAKYI
+523 VTKVKYI
-530 SLNKEMVITQT
+530 SLNKEAVITQT
-541 LDLYDTFN
+541 LDLYDSFN
-549 KIRLKFRFN
+549 KIRLKFKVN
-558 EIEENTTYKLELLNQ
+558 EIDDATYKLELITK
-573 LNEILYKQEF
+573 NEVVYEKDF
-583 KTNELKNNKYT
+583 KKNDLKDKKYT
-594 VFNLDKTYEKGKY
+594 DFYLDKTYEGGSY
-607 IIKLSSDSSSNLE
+607 TVRLSSDSASDLE
-620 VYVAYKEKFDY
+620 VYIAYKEKFDY
-631 YPDGILEVNGKE
+631 YPNGILEVNEKE

-657 REIYTYLEYVTI
+657 RGIYTYLEYMTI